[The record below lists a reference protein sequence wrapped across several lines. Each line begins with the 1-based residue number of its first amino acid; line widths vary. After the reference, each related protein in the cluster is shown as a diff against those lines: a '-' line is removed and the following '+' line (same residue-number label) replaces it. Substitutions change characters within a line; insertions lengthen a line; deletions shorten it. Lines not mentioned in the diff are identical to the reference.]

1 MIWNWLRKK
10 KKSNTTEKNETDN
23 SEQKPTNQE
32 DDNKEQTRSTKHN
45 KGNNSEQKKEEHKE
59 SSQDNQ
65 QNQSNQDQ
73 QQSAKQDESSQEQQK
88 HSKQDDSNQGQQK
101 HSKQDD
107 SNQGQQKH
115 SKQNDSDQDQQ
126 QHSKQDDS
134 NQGQQKHSKQNDSD
148 QDQQQHSKQDDSN
161 QGQQKHSK
169 QNDSDQD
176 QQQHSKQDDS
186 NQGQQKH
193 SKQNDSDQ
201 DQQQHSKQD
210 DSNQGQQK
218 HSKQNDSDQD
228 QQQHSKQD
236 DSNQGQQKHSKQNDS
251 DQDQQ
256 QHSKQDDSNQGQ
268 QKHSKQNDSD
278 QDQQQHSKQDDSNQ
292 GQQKHSKQNDSD
304 QDQQQHS
311 KQDDS
316 NQGQQKHSKQNDS
329 DQDQQQHSKQDDSN
343 QGQQKHSKQ
352 NDSDQDQQQHSKQ
365 DDSNQGQQ
373 KHSKQNDSDQDQ
385 QQQSKQDGSNQ
396 DKQQNS
402 KGNSIYDFSKPEKD
416 RIHSLQDLI
425 EKLKKSS
432 DFVNYHTSDDETM
445 PYWISYY
452 RPSLD
457 GEKLQKYLMPT
468 LLERPNAS
476 LEELKEH
483 IPMSGITIT
492 NDLQKIEDMVLKG
505 HAIVQVNQQDQKCML
520 ANIAIDN
527 YRAPTPPL
535 NESTVIGPQEGFV
548 EDIDTNINLVR
559 KRLPVLDLQTK
570 EMIIGEFSKT
580 KVVMMYLDNL
590 AEKDNVDF
598 LEESLRALEYD
609 QINDSAYLQEL
620 MGEKSIFPL
629 YINTERTD
637 RVTKA
642 LIDGKIAIFVDGSP
656 SVLLTPV
663 SYFDFFISPEDYNVS
678 WLYATFSRV
687 LRLIA
692 VLFSICATPLYVA
705 VLNYHYEL
713 IPSDLLETLILS
725 RAQVPFPPL
734 IEALFLELAIDLLRE
749 AGARLPMKVGQTLG
763 IVGGIVIGQAS
774 VQAGLTSN
782 ILLIIVALSALA
794 SFITPIYK
802 MGNAVRLLRF
812 PFLIFAEIG
821 GLFGISLGFIFLFTH
836 LFRLTSLRKPYALFY
851 PTRQQSV
858 KDSWIRFPLTMI
870 DTRDVQARP
879 QHVKKAA
886 KGISTKHRSD
896 FDD

>member
-10 KKSNTTEKNETDN
+10 KKSSTTEKNETDN
-23 SEQKPTNQE
+23 SEQQPNNQE
-32 DDNKEQTRSTKHN
+32 DDNKKQTRSMKHN
-45 KGNNSEQKKEEHKE
+45 KDSNGEQKKEEHKE
-59 SSQDNQ
+59 ASRDKQ
-65 QNQSNQDQ
+65 QNKSNQNQ
-73 QQSAKQDESSQEQQK
+73 QQSAKQDESSQEQQQ
-88 HSKQDDSNQGQQK
+88 HSKQDNSEQNQQQ
-101 HSKQDD
+101 HSKQDNSEQD
-107 SNQGQQKH
+107 QQQH
-115 SKQNDSDQDQQ
+115 SKQNNSDQGQQQHSKQDISEQDQQ
-126 QHSKQDDS
+126 QHSKQDNS
-134 NQGQQKHSKQNDSD
+134 E
-148 QDQQQHSKQDDSN
+148 QDQQQHSKQDNSE
-161 QGQQKHSK
+161 QGQQQHSK
-169 QNDSDQD
+169 QDNSEQD
-176 QQQHSKQDDS
+176 QQQHSKQDNS
-186 NQGQQKH
+186 G
-193 SKQNDSDQ
+193 Q

-210 DSNQGQQK
+210 NSG
-218 HSKQNDSDQD
+218 QD
-228 QQQHSKQD
+228 QQQHSKQNNSD
-236 DSNQGQQKHSKQNDS
+236 QGQQ
-251 DQDQQ
+251 
-256 QHSKQDDSNQGQ
+256 
-268 QKHSKQNDSD
+268 
-278 QDQQQHSKQDDSNQ
+278 
-292 GQQKHSKQNDSD
+292 
-304 QDQQQHS
+304 
-311 KQDDS
+311 
-316 NQGQQKHSKQNDS
+316 
-329 DQDQQQHSKQDDSN
+329 
-343 QGQQKHSKQ
+343 
-352 NDSDQDQQQHSKQ
+352 
-365 DDSNQGQQ
+365 
-373 KHSKQNDSDQDQ
+373 
-385 QQQSKQDGSNQ
+385 
-396 DKQQNS
+396 QQNS
-402 KGNSIYDFSKPEKD
+402 KGNSIYDFTKPEKD
-416 RIHSLQDLI
+416 RIHSLQNLI

-609 QINDSAYLQEL
+609 QINDSAYIQEL

-678 WLYATFSRV
+678 WMYATFSRI

-812 PFLIFAEIG
+812 PFLAFAEIG

>member
-10 KKSNTTEKNETDN
+10 KKSNTPEANETDN
-23 SEQKPTNQE
+23 WEQHSNNEE
-32 DDNKEQTRSTKHN
+32 DDNKEQTRSMKHN
-45 KGNNSEQKKEEHKE
+45 KGKNNEQKDSSQDKQQSAKQEDSSQDKQQSAKQEDSSQGKQQSAKQEDSSQDKQQNSKQEDSSQGKQQSAKQDEPSQEQQQHSKQDNSEQNQQHSK
-59 SSQDNQ
+59 QDNSEQGQ
-65 QNQSNQDQ
+65 QQHSKQNDSEQDQ
-73 QQSAKQDESSQEQQK
+73 QQSAKQDKSS
-88 HSKQDDSNQGQQK
+88 QGQQ
-101 HSKQDD
+101 
-107 SNQGQQKH
+107 
-115 SKQNDSDQDQQ
+115 
-126 QHSKQDDS
+126 
-134 NQGQQKHSKQNDSD
+134 
-148 QDQQQHSKQDDSN
+148 
-161 QGQQKHSK
+161 
-169 QNDSDQD
+169 
-176 QQQHSKQDDS
+176 
-186 NQGQQKH
+186 
-193 SKQNDSDQ
+193 
-201 DQQQHSKQD
+201 
-210 DSNQGQQK
+210 
-218 HSKQNDSDQD
+218 
-228 QQQHSKQD
+228 
-236 DSNQGQQKHSKQNDS
+236 
-251 DQDQQ
+251 
-256 QHSKQDDSNQGQ
+256 
-268 QKHSKQNDSD
+268 
-278 QDQQQHSKQDDSNQ
+278 
-292 GQQKHSKQNDSD
+292 
-304 QDQQQHS
+304 
-311 KQDDS
+311 
-316 NQGQQKHSKQNDS
+316 
-329 DQDQQQHSKQDDSN
+329 
-343 QGQQKHSKQ
+343 
-352 NDSDQDQQQHSKQ
+352 
-365 DDSNQGQQ
+365 
-373 KHSKQNDSDQDQ
+373 
-385 QQQSKQDGSNQ
+385 
-396 DKQQNS
+396 QQNS
-402 KGNSIYDFSKPEKD
+402 KGNSIYDFTKPEKD
-416 RIHSLQDLI
+416 RIHSLQNLI

-505 HAIVQVNQQDQKCML
+505 HAIIQLNQQDQKCML

-609 QINDSAYLQEL
+609 QINDSAYIQEL

-678 WLYATFSRV
+678 WMYATFSRI

-812 PFLIFAEIG
+812 PFLMFAEIG

>member
-10 KKSNTTEKNETDN
+10 KKSNKPEANETDN
-23 SEQKPTNQE
+23 QEQHSNNEE
-32 DDNKEQTRSTKHN
+32 DDNKEQTRSMKHN
-45 KGNNSEQKKEEHKE
+45 KGKNHEQKD
-59 SSQDNQ
+59 SSQDKQ
-65 QNQSNQDQ
+65 QSTKQKDSSQDKQQSTKQEDSSQDKQ
-73 QQSAKQDESSQEQQK
+73 QSPKQEDSSQDKQQSTKQKDSSQDKQQSTKQEDSSQDKQQSAKQDEPSQDKQQN
-88 HSKQDDSNQGQQK
+88 SKQDDSSQDKQQSAK
-101 HSKQDD
+101 QEDSSQDKQQNSKQDD
-107 SNQGQQKH
+107 SSQDKQQ
-115 SKQNDSDQDQQ
+115 N
-126 QHSKQDDS
+126 SKQDDS
-134 NQGQQKHSKQNDSD
+134 S
-148 QDQQQHSKQDDSN
+148 QDK
-161 QGQQKHSK
+161 
-169 QNDSDQD
+169 
-176 QQQHSKQDDS
+176 
-186 NQGQQKH
+186 
-193 SKQNDSDQ
+193 
-201 DQQQHSKQD
+201 
-210 DSNQGQQK
+210 
-218 HSKQNDSDQD
+218 
-228 QQQHSKQD
+228 
-236 DSNQGQQKHSKQNDS
+236 
-251 DQDQQ
+251 
-256 QHSKQDDSNQGQ
+256 
-268 QKHSKQNDSD
+268 
-278 QDQQQHSKQDDSNQ
+278 
-292 GQQKHSKQNDSD
+292 
-304 QDQQQHS
+304 
-311 KQDDS
+311 
-316 NQGQQKHSKQNDS
+316 
-329 DQDQQQHSKQDDSN
+329 
-343 QGQQKHSKQ
+343 
-352 NDSDQDQQQHSKQ
+352 
-365 DDSNQGQQ
+365 
-373 KHSKQNDSDQDQ
+373 
-385 QQQSKQDGSNQ
+385 QQSTKQEDSSQDKQQGAKQGDSSQ
-396 DKQQNS
+396 DKQQNAKQDEPSQSKQQHS
-402 KGNSIYDFSKPEKD
+402 KGNSIYDFTKPEKD
-416 RIHSLQDLI
+416 RIHSLQNLI

-505 HAIVQVNQQDQKCML
+505 HAIIQLNQQDQKCML

-678 WLYATFSRV
+678 WMYATFSRI

-812 PFLIFAEIG
+812 PFLMFAEIG

>member
-10 KKSNTTEKNETDN
+10 KKSNKPEANETDN
-23 SEQKPTNQE
+23 QEQHSNNQE
-32 DDNKEQTRSTKHN
+32 DDNKEQTRSMKHN
-45 KGNNSEQKKEEHKE
+45 KGKNNEQKDSSQNKQQSAKQED
-59 SSQDNQ
+59 SSQDKQ
-65 QNQSNQDQ
+65 QNAKQEDSSQDK
-73 QQSAKQDESSQEQQK
+73 QQSAKQDDPS
-88 HSKQDDSNQGQQK
+88 
-101 HSKQDD
+101 
-107 SNQGQQKH
+107 
-115 SKQNDSDQDQQ
+115 
-126 QHSKQDDS
+126 
-134 NQGQQKHSKQNDSD
+134 
-148 QDQQQHSKQDDSN
+148 
-161 QGQQKHSK
+161 
-169 QNDSDQD
+169 
-176 QQQHSKQDDS
+176 
-186 NQGQQKH
+186 
-193 SKQNDSDQ
+193 
-201 DQQQHSKQD
+201 
-210 DSNQGQQK
+210 
-218 HSKQNDSDQD
+218 
-228 QQQHSKQD
+228 
-236 DSNQGQQKHSKQNDS
+236 
-251 DQDQQ
+251 
-256 QHSKQDDSNQGQ
+256 
-268 QKHSKQNDSD
+268 
-278 QDQQQHSKQDDSNQ
+278 
-292 GQQKHSKQNDSD
+292 
-304 QDQQQHS
+304 
-311 KQDDS
+311 
-316 NQGQQKHSKQNDS
+316 
-329 DQDQQQHSKQDDSN
+329 
-343 QGQQKHSKQ
+343 
-352 NDSDQDQQQHSKQ
+352 
-365 DDSNQGQQ
+365 
-373 KHSKQNDSDQDQ
+373 
-385 QQQSKQDGSNQ
+385 Q
-396 DKQQNS
+396 DKQQNAKQDDSSQDKQQSAKQNDPSQDKQQNAKQDDSSQDRQQSAKQGDSFQDKQQSAKQDDSSQDRQQSAKQDDSSQDKQQSAKQDDSSQDRQQSAKQDDSSQDKQQSAKQGDSFQDKQQNTKQDEPSQS
-402 KGNSIYDFSKPEKD
+402 KQQSSGGNSIYDFTKPEKD
-416 RIHSLQDLI
+416 RIHSLQNLI

-505 HAIVQVNQQDQKCML
+505 HAIIQLNQQDQKCML

-678 WLYATFSRV
+678 WMYATFSRI

>member
-10 KKSNTTEKNETDN
+10 KKSNKPEANETDN
-23 SEQKPTNQE
+23 QEQHSNNQE
-32 DDNKEQTRSTKHN
+32 DDNKEQTRSMKHN
-45 KGNNSEQKKEEHKE
+45 KGKNNEQKD
-59 SSQDNQ
+59 SSQDKQ
-65 QNQSNQDQ
+65 QSAKQEDSSQDK
-73 QQSAKQDESSQEQQK
+73 QQSAKQDDFSQDRQQSAK
-88 HSKQDDSNQGQQK
+88 QGDSFQDKQQSAKQDDSSQDRQQ
-101 HSKQDD
+101 SAKQDD
-107 SNQGQQKH
+107 S
-115 SKQNDSDQDQQ
+115 SQD
-126 QHSKQDDS
+126 K
-134 NQGQQKHSKQNDSD
+134 
-148 QDQQQHSKQDDSN
+148 
-161 QGQQKHSK
+161 
-169 QNDSDQD
+169 
-176 QQQHSKQDDS
+176 
-186 NQGQQKH
+186 
-193 SKQNDSDQ
+193 
-201 DQQQHSKQD
+201 
-210 DSNQGQQK
+210 
-218 HSKQNDSDQD
+218 
-228 QQQHSKQD
+228 
-236 DSNQGQQKHSKQNDS
+236 
-251 DQDQQ
+251 
-256 QHSKQDDSNQGQ
+256 
-268 QKHSKQNDSD
+268 
-278 QDQQQHSKQDDSNQ
+278 
-292 GQQKHSKQNDSD
+292 
-304 QDQQQHS
+304 
-311 KQDDS
+311 
-316 NQGQQKHSKQNDS
+316 
-329 DQDQQQHSKQDDSN
+329 
-343 QGQQKHSKQ
+343 
-352 NDSDQDQQQHSKQ
+352 
-365 DDSNQGQQ
+365 
-373 KHSKQNDSDQDQ
+373 
-385 QQQSKQDGSNQ
+385 QQSAKQGDSFQ
-396 DKQQNS
+396 DKQQNAKQDEPSQS
-402 KGNSIYDFSKPEKD
+402 KQQSSGGNSIYDFTKPEKD
-416 RIHSLQDLI
+416 RIHSLQNLI

-505 HAIVQVNQQDQKCML
+505 HAIIQLNQQDQKCML

-678 WLYATFSRV
+678 WMYATFSRI

-812 PFLIFAEIG
+812 PFLAFAEIG

>member
-10 KKSNTTEKNETDN
+10 KKSNATEKRETDN
-23 SEQKPTNQE
+23 SEQQPNNQE
-32 DDNKEQTRSTKHN
+32 DNNKKQTRSMKHN
-45 KGNNSEQKKEEHKE
+45 KGSDSEQKKEEHKE
-59 SSQDNQ
+59 SSQD
-65 QNQSNQDQ
+65 
-73 QQSAKQDESSQEQQK
+73 KR
-88 HSKQDDSNQGQQK
+88 
-101 HSKQDD
+101 
-107 SNQGQQKH
+107 
-115 SKQNDSDQDQQ
+115 

-134 NQGQQKHSKQNDSD
+134 NQ
-148 QDQQQHSKQDDSN
+148 DQQQNSKQDDSN
-161 QGQQKHSK
+161 Q
-169 QNDSDQD
+169 D
-176 QQQHSKQDDS
+176 QQQRSKQDDS
-186 NQGQQKH
+186 NQDQQQSSKQGDSNQDQQQDSKQDNSAQDQQQS
-193 SKQNDSDQ
+193 SKQNDSSQ
-201 DQQQHSKQD
+201 DQQQHSG
-210 DSNQGQQK
+210 N
-218 HSKQNDSDQD
+218 
-228 QQQHSKQD
+228 
-236 DSNQGQQKHSKQNDS
+236 
-251 DQDQQ
+251 
-256 QHSKQDDSNQGQ
+256 
-268 QKHSKQNDSD
+268 
-278 QDQQQHSKQDDSNQ
+278 
-292 GQQKHSKQNDSD
+292 
-304 QDQQQHS
+304 
-311 KQDDS
+311 
-316 NQGQQKHSKQNDS
+316 
-329 DQDQQQHSKQDDSN
+329 
-343 QGQQKHSKQ
+343 
-352 NDSDQDQQQHSKQ
+352 
-365 DDSNQGQQ
+365 
-373 KHSKQNDSDQDQ
+373 
-385 QQQSKQDGSNQ
+385 
-396 DKQQNS
+396 
-402 KGNSIYDFSKPEKD
+402 NSIYDFTKPEKD
-416 RIHSLQDLI
+416 RIHSLQNLI

-609 QINDSAYLQEL
+609 QINDSAYIQEL

-678 WLYATFSRV
+678 WLYATFSRI

>member
-23 SEQKPTNQE
+23 SEQQPNNQE
-32 DDNKEQTRSTKHN
+32 NDNKEQTRSMKHN
-45 KGNNSEQKKEEHKE
+45 KDSNSEQKKEEHKE
-59 SSQDNQ
+59 PS
-65 QNQSNQDQ
+65 QDQ
-73 QQSAKQDESSQEQQK
+73 QQQHAKQNG
-88 HSKQDDSNQGQQK
+88 SNQNQQ
-101 HSKQDD
+101 Q
-107 SNQGQQKH
+107 N
-115 SKQNDSDQDQQ
+115 SKQNDSNQNQQ
-126 QHSKQDDS
+126 QHSKQDNS
-134 NQGQQKHSKQNDSD
+134 NEN
-148 QDQQQHSKQDDSN
+148 QQHSKQGNS
-161 QGQQKHSK
+161 G
-169 QNDSDQD
+169 QD
-176 QQQHSKQDDS
+176 QQQ
-186 NQGQQKH
+186 
-193 SKQNDSDQ
+193 
-201 DQQQHSKQD
+201 
-210 DSNQGQQK
+210 
-218 HSKQNDSDQD
+218 
-228 QQQHSKQD
+228 
-236 DSNQGQQKHSKQNDS
+236 
-251 DQDQQ
+251 
-256 QHSKQDDSNQGQ
+256 
-268 QKHSKQNDSD
+268 
-278 QDQQQHSKQDDSNQ
+278 
-292 GQQKHSKQNDSD
+292 
-304 QDQQQHS
+304 
-311 KQDDS
+311 
-316 NQGQQKHSKQNDS
+316 
-329 DQDQQQHSKQDDSN
+329 
-343 QGQQKHSKQ
+343 
-352 NDSDQDQQQHSKQ
+352 
-365 DDSNQGQQ
+365 
-373 KHSKQNDSDQDQ
+373 
-385 QQQSKQDGSNQ
+385 
-396 DKQQNS
+396 NS
-402 KGNSIYDFSKPEKD
+402 GNNSIYDFTKPEKD

-457 GEKLQKYLMPT
+457 GEKLQKYLMPI
-468 LLERPNAS
+468 LLERPCTS

-505 HAIVQVNQQDQKCML
+505 HAIIQLNQQDQKCML
-520 ANIAIDN
+520 ANIAIDT
-527 YRAPTPPL
+527 YRAPSPPL

-548 EDIDTNINLVR
+548 EAIDTNINLVR

-570 EMIIGEFSKT
+570 EMIVGEFSKT

-590 AEKDNVDF
+590 AEKENVDF

-609 QINDSAYLQEL
+609 QINDSAYIQEL

-678 WLYATFSRV
+678 WLYATFSRI

-812 PFLIFAEIG
+812 PFLMFAEIG

>member
-10 KKSNTTEKNETDN
+10 KKSNSTETKEADN
-23 SEQKPTNQE
+23 TPKQQSSNQE
-32 DDNKEQTRSTKHN
+32 DEDKEQTRSMKHN
-45 KGNNSEQKKEEHKE
+45 TGKNSEQKKSE
-59 SSQDNQ
+59 QD
-65 QNQSNQDQ
+65 D
-73 QQSAKQDESSQEQQK
+73 SSQEKQQNSK
-88 HSKQDDSNQGQQK
+88 QGNSSQEKQQNSKKGDSSQEKQQDSKQDDSSQEKQQD
-101 HSKQDD
+101 SKQDD
-107 SNQGQQKH
+107 SSQTKQQ
-115 SKQNDSDQDQQ
+115 D
-126 QHSKQDDS
+126 SKQDDS
-134 NQGQQKHSKQNDSD
+134 SQTKQQD
-148 QDQQQHSKQDDSN
+148 SKQDDSS
-161 QGQQKHSK
+161 QTKQQ
-169 QNDSDQD
+169 D
-176 QQQHSKQDDS
+176 SKQDDS
-186 NQGQQKH
+186 SQTKQQK
-193 SKQNDSDQ
+193 
-201 DQQQHSKQD
+201 SKQD
-210 DSNQGQQK
+210 DSSQTKQQ
-218 HSKQNDSDQD
+218 D
-228 QQQHSKQD
+228 SKQD
-236 DSNQGQQKHSKQNDS
+236 DSSQTKQQD
-251 DQDQQ
+251 
-256 QHSKQDDSNQGQ
+256 SKQDDSSQTKQ
-268 QKHSKQNDSD
+268 QD
-278 QDQQQHSKQDDSNQ
+278 SKQDDSSQ
-292 GQQKHSKQNDSD
+292 TKQQD
-304 QDQQQHS
+304 S

-316 NQGQQKHSKQNDS
+316 SQTKQQD
-329 DQDQQQHSKQDDSN
+329 SKQDDSS
-343 QGQQKHSKQ
+343 QTKQQ
-352 NDSDQDQQQHSKQ
+352 DSKQ
-365 DDSNQGQQ
+365 DDSSQTKQQ
-373 KHSKQNDSDQDQ
+373 KS
-385 QQQSKQDGSNQ
+385 GS
-396 DKQQNS
+396 
-402 KGNSIYDFSKPEKD
+402 NSIYDFSKPEKD

-432 DFVNYHTSDDETM
+432 DFINYHTSDDETM

-468 LLERPNAS
+468 LLEQPCAS

-505 HAIVQVNQQDQKCML
+505 HAIIQLNQKDQKCML

-580 KVVMMYLDNL
+580 KVIIMYLDNL

-598 LEESLRALEYD
+598 LEESLRSLEYD
-609 QINDSAYLQEL
+609 QINDSAYIQEL

-678 WLYATFSRV
+678 WLYATFSRI

-705 VLNYHYEL
+705 TLNYHYEL
-713 IPSDLLETLILS
+713 VPSDLLETLILS

-812 PFLIFAEIG
+812 PFLAFAEIG

-851 PTRQQSV
+851 PTRQQSF

-879 QHVKKAA
+879 QHVKKATN
-886 KGISTKHRSD
+886 GISTKHTSD

>member
-23 SEQKPTNQE
+23 SEQKPNNQE

-45 KGNNSEQKKEEHKE
+45 KSNNSKQKKEEHKE
-59 SSQDNQ
+59 SSQDKQ
-65 QNQSNQDQ
+65 QNQSNQNQ
-73 QQSAKQDESSQEQQK
+73 QQSAKQDESSQEQQN
-88 HSKQDDSNQGQQK
+88 HSKQGDSNQGQQ
-101 HSKQDD
+101 
-107 SNQGQQKH
+107 NH
-115 SKQNDSDQDQQ
+115 SKQNDSDQGQQ

-134 NQGQQKHSKQNDSD
+134 NQGQQNHSKQDDSNQGQQNHSKQGDSNQGQQNHSKQNDSD
-148 QDQQQHSKQDDSN
+148 QGQQQHSKQDDSN
-161 QGQQKHSK
+161 QGQQNHSKQDDSNQGQQNHSK
-169 QNDSDQD
+169 QNDSDQG

-186 NQGQQKH
+186 NQGQQNH

-201 DQQQHSKQD
+201 DDSSQDKQQSSKQDDLAQDKQQHSKQD
-210 DSNQGQQK
+210 N
-218 HSKQNDSDQD
+218 SD
-228 QQQHSKQD
+228 
-236 DSNQGQQKHSKQNDS
+236 
-251 DQDQQ
+251 
-256 QHSKQDDSNQGQ
+256 
-268 QKHSKQNDSD
+268 
-278 QDQQQHSKQDDSNQ
+278 
-292 GQQKHSKQNDSD
+292 
-304 QDQQQHS
+304 
-311 KQDDS
+311 
-316 NQGQQKHSKQNDS
+316 
-329 DQDQQQHSKQDDSN
+329 
-343 QGQQKHSKQ
+343 
-352 NDSDQDQQQHSKQ
+352 
-365 DDSNQGQQ
+365 
-373 KHSKQNDSDQDQ
+373 
-385 QQQSKQDGSNQ
+385 Q

-402 KGNSIYDFSKPEKD
+402 KGNSIYDFSKPEKEH
-416 RIHSLQDLI
+416 IHSLQDLI
-425 EKLKKSS
+425 EKLKQSS

-468 LLERPNAS
+468 LLERPCAS

-505 HAIVQVNQQDQKCML
+505 HAIIQLNQKDQKCML

-580 KVVMMYLDNL
+580 KVVMMYLENL
-590 AEKDNVDF
+590 AEKENVDF
-598 LEESLRALEYD
+598 LDESLRALEYD

-678 WLYATFSRV
+678 WLYATFSRI

>member
-23 SEQKPTNQE
+23 SEQHANKQE
-32 DDNKEQTRSTKHN
+32 DDNKKLTRSMKHN
-45 KGNNSEQKKEEHKE
+45 KDNNGEQKKEGHKE
-59 SSQDNQ
+59 SSQGQ
-65 QNQSNQDQ
+65 QQHTKQNESNQDQ
-73 QQSAKQDESSQEQQK
+73 QQRSKQYHSDQEKQQHSEQDDRDQNKQQHAKQNDSNQQDK
-88 HSKQDDSNQGQQK
+88 QQNSKQNDPAQDKQQSSKQDDSNQGKQQD
-101 HSKQDD
+101 SKQ
-107 SNQGQQKH
+107 G
-115 SKQNDSDQDQQ
+115 DSDQDKQQ
-126 QHSKQDDS
+126 NSKQDYSD
-134 NQGQQKHSKQNDSD
+134 QGKQQNSKQHNSDQGKQQNSKQHNSD
-148 QDQQQHSKQDDSN
+148 QDKQQNSKQHNSDQSKQQNSKQDN
-161 QGQQKHSK
+161 
-169 QNDSDQD
+169 SDQGK
-176 QQQHSKQDDS
+176 QQNSKQD
-186 NQGQQKH
+186 N
-193 SKQNDSDQ
+193 SDQ
-201 DQQQHSKQD
+201 
-210 DSNQGQQK
+210 G
-218 HSKQNDSDQD
+218 
-228 QQQHSKQD
+228 
-236 DSNQGQQKHSKQNDS
+236 
-251 DQDQQ
+251 
-256 QHSKQDDSNQGQ
+256 
-268 QKHSKQNDSD
+268 
-278 QDQQQHSKQDDSNQ
+278 
-292 GQQKHSKQNDSD
+292 
-304 QDQQQHS
+304 
-311 KQDDS
+311 
-316 NQGQQKHSKQNDS
+316 
-329 DQDQQQHSKQDDSN
+329 
-343 QGQQKHSKQ
+343 
-352 NDSDQDQQQHSKQ
+352 
-365 DDSNQGQQ
+365 
-373 KHSKQNDSDQDQ
+373 
-385 QQQSKQDGSNQ
+385 
-396 DKQQNS
+396 KQQNS
-402 KGNSIYDFSKPEKD
+402 KGNSIYDFTKPEKD

-570 EMIIGEFSKT
+570 EMIVGEFSKT

-678 WLYATFSRV
+678 WLYATFSRI

-705 VLNYHYEL
+705 ILNYHYEL

>member
-10 KKSNTTEKNETDN
+10 KNSNTADTKGTDDSKQQPN
-23 SEQKPTNQE
+23 DQE
-32 DDNKEQTRSTKHN
+32 NNNTKQTRSMKHSKDKNSQQKNTEQIEEPSKQQDSSQSKQQDTKQN
-45 KGNNSEQKKEEHKE
+45 E
-59 SSQDNQ
+59 SSQNKQ
-65 QNQSNQDQ
+65 QDTKQNGSSQNKQQDTKQNGSSQNKQQDAQQGDSSQNKQQDTKQNGSSQNKQQDTKQNGSSQNKQQDTKQS
-73 QQSAKQDESSQEQQK
+73 ESSQNKQQDT
-88 HSKQDDSNQGQQK
+88 KQDDPSQNKQQDTK
-101 HSKQDD
+101 QNESSQNKQQDTKQDD
-107 SNQGQQKH
+107 PSQNKQQDT
-115 SKQNDSDQDQQ
+115 KQNGSSQNKQQDT
-126 QHSKQDDS
+126 KQDDPS
-134 NQGQQKHSKQNDSD
+134 HN
-148 QDQQQHSKQDDSN
+148 
-161 QGQQKHSK
+161 
-169 QNDSDQD
+169 
-176 QQQHSKQDDS
+176 
-186 NQGQQKH
+186 
-193 SKQNDSDQ
+193 
-201 DQQQHSKQD
+201 
-210 DSNQGQQK
+210 
-218 HSKQNDSDQD
+218 
-228 QQQHSKQD
+228 
-236 DSNQGQQKHSKQNDS
+236 
-251 DQDQQ
+251 
-256 QHSKQDDSNQGQ
+256 
-268 QKHSKQNDSD
+268 
-278 QDQQQHSKQDDSNQ
+278 
-292 GQQKHSKQNDSD
+292 
-304 QDQQQHS
+304 
-311 KQDDS
+311 
-316 NQGQQKHSKQNDS
+316 
-329 DQDQQQHSKQDDSN
+329 
-343 QGQQKHSKQ
+343 
-352 NDSDQDQQQHSKQ
+352 
-365 DDSNQGQQ
+365 
-373 KHSKQNDSDQDQ
+373 
-385 QQQSKQDGSNQ
+385 
-396 DKQQNS
+396 KQQAAGN
-402 KGNSIYDFSKPEKD
+402 NSIYDFSKPKQD
-416 RIHSLQDLI
+416 HIHSLQDLI
-425 EKLKKSS
+425 EKLKRSS

-468 LLERPNAS
+468 LLERPCTS
-476 LEELKEH
+476 LEELKER

-505 HAIVQVNQQDQKCML
+505 HAIIQLNQQDQKCML

-570 EMIIGEFSKT
+570 EMIVGEFSKT

-590 AEKDNVDF
+590 AEKENVDF
-598 LEESLRALEYD
+598 LEESLRALKYD
-609 QINDSAYLQEL
+609 QINDSAYIQEL

-678 WLYATFSRV
+678 WLYATFSRI

-812 PFLIFAEIG
+812 PFLAFAEIG

-851 PTRQQSV
+851 PTRQQSF

-879 QHVKKAA
+879 QHVKKSA
-886 KGISTKHRSD
+886 KGISTRHRSD

>member
-10 KKSNTTEKNETDN
+10 KKSNTPEANETDN
-23 SEQKPTNQE
+23 WEQHSNNQE
-32 DDNKEQTRSTKHN
+32 DDNKEQTRSMKHN
-45 KGNNSEQKKEEHKE
+45 KDKNNEKQD
-59 SSQDNQ
+59 SSQDKQ
-65 QNQSNQDQ
+65 QSSKQEDSSQEK
-73 QQSAKQDESSQEQQK
+73 QQSAKQEDSSQGKHQSTKQEDSSQDKQQNA
-88 HSKQDDSNQGQQK
+88 KQDETS
-101 HSKQDD
+101 
-107 SNQGQQKH
+107 
-115 SKQNDSDQDQQ
+115 
-126 QHSKQDDS
+126 
-134 NQGQQKHSKQNDSD
+134 
-148 QDQQQHSKQDDSN
+148 
-161 QGQQKHSK
+161 
-169 QNDSDQD
+169 
-176 QQQHSKQDDS
+176 
-186 NQGQQKH
+186 
-193 SKQNDSDQ
+193 
-201 DQQQHSKQD
+201 
-210 DSNQGQQK
+210 
-218 HSKQNDSDQD
+218 
-228 QQQHSKQD
+228 
-236 DSNQGQQKHSKQNDS
+236 
-251 DQDQQ
+251 
-256 QHSKQDDSNQGQ
+256 
-268 QKHSKQNDSD
+268 
-278 QDQQQHSKQDDSNQ
+278 
-292 GQQKHSKQNDSD
+292 
-304 QDQQQHS
+304 
-311 KQDDS
+311 
-316 NQGQQKHSKQNDS
+316 
-329 DQDQQQHSKQDDSN
+329 
-343 QGQQKHSKQ
+343 
-352 NDSDQDQQQHSKQ
+352 
-365 DDSNQGQQ
+365 
-373 KHSKQNDSDQDQ
+373 
-385 QQQSKQDGSNQ
+385 Q

-402 KGNSIYDFSKPEKD
+402 KQEDSSQDKQQSAKQEDSSQDKQQSAKQEDSSQDKRQNAKQEDSSQDKQQNAKQEDSSQDKQQSAKQGDSSQGKQQSTKQDDPSQNKQQSSGGNSIYDFTKPEKD

-432 DFVNYHTSDDETM
+432 DFINYHTSDDETM

-505 HAIVQVNQQDQKCML
+505 HAIIQLNQQDQKCML

-609 QINDSAYLQEL
+609 QINDSAYIQEL

-678 WLYATFSRV
+678 WMYATFSRI

-812 PFLIFAEIG
+812 PFLMFAEIG

>member
-10 KKSNTTEKNETDN
+10 KKSNKPEANETDN
-23 SEQKPTNQE
+23 QEQHSNNQE
-32 DDNKEQTRSTKHN
+32 DDNKEQTRSMKHN
-45 KGNNSEQKKEEHKE
+45 KGKNNEQKDSSQNKQQSAKQED
-59 SSQDNQ
+59 SSQDK
-65 QNQSNQDQ
+65 
-73 QQSAKQDESSQEQQK
+73 QQSAKQDDPS
-88 HSKQDDSNQGQQK
+88 
-101 HSKQDD
+101 
-107 SNQGQQKH
+107 
-115 SKQNDSDQDQQ
+115 
-126 QHSKQDDS
+126 
-134 NQGQQKHSKQNDSD
+134 
-148 QDQQQHSKQDDSN
+148 
-161 QGQQKHSK
+161 
-169 QNDSDQD
+169 
-176 QQQHSKQDDS
+176 
-186 NQGQQKH
+186 
-193 SKQNDSDQ
+193 
-201 DQQQHSKQD
+201 
-210 DSNQGQQK
+210 
-218 HSKQNDSDQD
+218 
-228 QQQHSKQD
+228 
-236 DSNQGQQKHSKQNDS
+236 
-251 DQDQQ
+251 
-256 QHSKQDDSNQGQ
+256 
-268 QKHSKQNDSD
+268 
-278 QDQQQHSKQDDSNQ
+278 
-292 GQQKHSKQNDSD
+292 
-304 QDQQQHS
+304 
-311 KQDDS
+311 
-316 NQGQQKHSKQNDS
+316 
-329 DQDQQQHSKQDDSN
+329 
-343 QGQQKHSKQ
+343 
-352 NDSDQDQQQHSKQ
+352 
-365 DDSNQGQQ
+365 
-373 KHSKQNDSDQDQ
+373 
-385 QQQSKQDGSNQ
+385 Q
-396 DKQQNS
+396 DKQQNAKQDDS
-402 KGNSIYDFSKPEKD
+402 SQDKQQSAKQNDPSQDKQQNAKQDDSSQDRQQSSGGNSIYDFTKPEKD
-416 RIHSLQDLI
+416 RIHSLQNLI

-505 HAIVQVNQQDQKCML
+505 HAIIQLNQQDQKCML

-678 WLYATFSRV
+678 WMYATFSRI

>member
-23 SEQKPTNQE
+23 SEQKPNNQE

-45 KGNNSEQKKEEHKE
+45 KSNNSEQKKEEHKE
-59 SSQDNQ
+59 SSQDKQ
-65 QNQSNQDQ
+65 QNQSNQNQ
-73 QQSAKQDESSQEQQK
+73 QQSAKQDESSQEQQN
-88 HSKQDDSNQGQQK
+88 HSKQGDSNQGQQ
-101 HSKQDD
+101 
-107 SNQGQQKH
+107 NH
-115 SKQNDSDQDQQ
+115 SKQNDSDQGQQ
-126 QHSKQDDS
+126 QHSKQD
-134 NQGQQKHSKQNDSD
+134 NSD
-148 QDQQQHSKQDDSN
+148 
-161 QGQQKHSK
+161 
-169 QNDSDQD
+169 
-176 QQQHSKQDDS
+176 
-186 NQGQQKH
+186 
-193 SKQNDSDQ
+193 
-201 DQQQHSKQD
+201 
-210 DSNQGQQK
+210 
-218 HSKQNDSDQD
+218 
-228 QQQHSKQD
+228 
-236 DSNQGQQKHSKQNDS
+236 
-251 DQDQQ
+251 
-256 QHSKQDDSNQGQ
+256 
-268 QKHSKQNDSD
+268 
-278 QDQQQHSKQDDSNQ
+278 
-292 GQQKHSKQNDSD
+292 
-304 QDQQQHS
+304 
-311 KQDDS
+311 
-316 NQGQQKHSKQNDS
+316 
-329 DQDQQQHSKQDDSN
+329 
-343 QGQQKHSKQ
+343 
-352 NDSDQDQQQHSKQ
+352 
-365 DDSNQGQQ
+365 
-373 KHSKQNDSDQDQ
+373 
-385 QQQSKQDGSNQ
+385 Q

-402 KGNSIYDFSKPEKD
+402 KGNSIYDFSKPEKEH
-416 RIHSLQDLI
+416 IHSLQDLI
-425 EKLKKSS
+425 EKLKQSS

-468 LLERPNAS
+468 LLERPCAS

-505 HAIVQVNQQDQKCML
+505 HAIIQLNQKDQKCML

-580 KVVMMYLDNL
+580 KVVMMYLENL
-590 AEKDNVDF
+590 AEKENVDF
-598 LEESLRALEYD
+598 LDESLRALEYD

-678 WLYATFSRV
+678 WLYATFSRI

>member
-23 SEQKPTNQE
+23 SEQKPNNQE

-45 KGNNSEQKKEEHKE
+45 KSNNSEQKKEEHKE
-59 SSQDNQ
+59 SSQDKQ
-65 QNQSNQDQ
+65 QNQSNQNQ
-73 QQSAKQDESSQEQQK
+73 QQSAKQDESSQGQQN
-88 HSKQDDSNQGQQK
+88 HSKQDDSNQGQQ
-101 HSKQDD
+101 
-107 SNQGQQKH
+107 NH
-115 SKQNDSDQDQQ
+115 SKQNDSDQGQQ

-134 NQGQQKHSKQNDSD
+134 NQGQQNHSKQGDSNQGQQNHSKQNDSD
-148 QDQQQHSKQDDSN
+148 QDDSSQDKQQSSKQDDLAQDKQQHSKQDN
-161 QGQQKHSK
+161 
-169 QNDSDQD
+169 SD
-176 QQQHSKQDDS
+176 
-186 NQGQQKH
+186 
-193 SKQNDSDQ
+193 
-201 DQQQHSKQD
+201 
-210 DSNQGQQK
+210 
-218 HSKQNDSDQD
+218 
-228 QQQHSKQD
+228 
-236 DSNQGQQKHSKQNDS
+236 
-251 DQDQQ
+251 
-256 QHSKQDDSNQGQ
+256 
-268 QKHSKQNDSD
+268 
-278 QDQQQHSKQDDSNQ
+278 
-292 GQQKHSKQNDSD
+292 
-304 QDQQQHS
+304 
-311 KQDDS
+311 
-316 NQGQQKHSKQNDS
+316 
-329 DQDQQQHSKQDDSN
+329 
-343 QGQQKHSKQ
+343 
-352 NDSDQDQQQHSKQ
+352 
-365 DDSNQGQQ
+365 
-373 KHSKQNDSDQDQ
+373 
-385 QQQSKQDGSNQ
+385 Q

-402 KGNSIYDFSKPEKD
+402 KGNSIYDFSKPEKEH
-416 RIHSLQDLI
+416 IHSLQDLI
-425 EKLKKSS
+425 EKLKQSS

-468 LLERPNAS
+468 LLERPCAS

-505 HAIVQVNQQDQKCML
+505 HAIIQLNQKDQKCML

-580 KVVMMYLDNL
+580 KVVMMYLENL
-590 AEKDNVDF
+590 AEKENVDF
-598 LEESLRALEYD
+598 LDESLRALEYD

-678 WLYATFSRV
+678 WLYATFSRI

>member
-10 KKSNTTEKNETDN
+10 KKSNTPEANETDN
-23 SEQKPTNQE
+23 WEQHSNNQE
-32 DDNKEQTRSTKHN
+32 GDNEEQTRSMKHN
-45 KGNNSEQKKEEHKE
+45 KGKNNEQKD
-59 SSQDNQ
+59 SSQDK
-65 QNQSNQDQ
+65 
-73 QQSAKQDESSQEQQK
+73 QQSAKQGDSS
-88 HSKQDDSNQGQQK
+88 
-101 HSKQDD
+101 
-107 SNQGQQKH
+107 
-115 SKQNDSDQDQQ
+115 
-126 QHSKQDDS
+126 
-134 NQGQQKHSKQNDSD
+134 
-148 QDQQQHSKQDDSN
+148 
-161 QGQQKHSK
+161 
-169 QNDSDQD
+169 
-176 QQQHSKQDDS
+176 
-186 NQGQQKH
+186 
-193 SKQNDSDQ
+193 
-201 DQQQHSKQD
+201 
-210 DSNQGQQK
+210 
-218 HSKQNDSDQD
+218 
-228 QQQHSKQD
+228 
-236 DSNQGQQKHSKQNDS
+236 
-251 DQDQQ
+251 
-256 QHSKQDDSNQGQ
+256 
-268 QKHSKQNDSD
+268 
-278 QDQQQHSKQDDSNQ
+278 
-292 GQQKHSKQNDSD
+292 
-304 QDQQQHS
+304 
-311 KQDDS
+311 
-316 NQGQQKHSKQNDS
+316 
-329 DQDQQQHSKQDDSN
+329 
-343 QGQQKHSKQ
+343 
-352 NDSDQDQQQHSKQ
+352 
-365 DDSNQGQQ
+365 
-373 KHSKQNDSDQDQ
+373 
-385 QQQSKQDGSNQ
+385 Q
-396 DKQQNS
+396 DKQQSAKQGDSSQDKQQSAKQGEPSQS
-402 KGNSIYDFSKPEKD
+402 KQQSSGGNSIYDFTKPEKD

-432 DFVNYHTSDDETM
+432 DFINYHTSDDETM

-468 LLERPNAS
+468 LLEKPCAS
-476 LEELKEH
+476 LEQLKEH

-505 HAIVQVNQQDQKCML
+505 HAIIQLNQQDQKCML

-609 QINDSAYLQEL
+609 QINDSAYIQEL

-678 WLYATFSRV
+678 WMYATFSRI

-812 PFLIFAEIG
+812 PFLMFAEIG

>member
-10 KKSNTTEKNETDN
+10 KNSNTKETDDSKQQPDDQKEHNKDKNGEPKSTEQTEDN
-23 SEQKPTNQE
+23 SQNKQQNSKQE
-32 DDNKEQTRSTKHN
+32 DNSQNKQQSSKQEDN
-45 KGNNSEQKKEEHKE
+45 
-59 SSQDNQ
+59 SQGKQ
-65 QNQSNQDQ
+65 QN
-73 QQSAKQDESSQEQQK
+73 
-88 HSKQDDSNQGQQK
+88 SKQDDNS
-101 HSKQDD
+101 
-107 SNQGQQKH
+107 
-115 SKQNDSDQDQQ
+115 
-126 QHSKQDDS
+126 
-134 NQGQQKHSKQNDSD
+134 
-148 QDQQQHSKQDDSN
+148 
-161 QGQQKHSK
+161 
-169 QNDSDQD
+169 
-176 QQQHSKQDDS
+176 
-186 NQGQQKH
+186 
-193 SKQNDSDQ
+193 
-201 DQQQHSKQD
+201 
-210 DSNQGQQK
+210 
-218 HSKQNDSDQD
+218 
-228 QQQHSKQD
+228 
-236 DSNQGQQKHSKQNDS
+236 
-251 DQDQQ
+251 
-256 QHSKQDDSNQGQ
+256 
-268 QKHSKQNDSD
+268 
-278 QDQQQHSKQDDSNQ
+278 
-292 GQQKHSKQNDSD
+292 
-304 QDQQQHS
+304 
-311 KQDDS
+311 
-316 NQGQQKHSKQNDS
+316 
-329 DQDQQQHSKQDDSN
+329 
-343 QGQQKHSKQ
+343 
-352 NDSDQDQQQHSKQ
+352 
-365 DDSNQGQQ
+365 
-373 KHSKQNDSDQDQ
+373 
-385 QQQSKQDGSNQ
+385 Q

-402 KGNSIYDFSKPEKD
+402 KQEHSSQNKQQSSKQEDSSQNKQQGSKQEDSSQDKQQSSKQEDSSQDKQQSSKQGDSSQNKQQNSKQDNTSQNKQQNSKQDDTSQNKQQNSKQDDTSQNKQQSSGSNSIYDFSKPESD
-416 RIHSLQDLI
+416 HIHSLQDLI
-425 EKLKKSS
+425 EKMKQSS
-432 DFVNYHTSDDETM
+432 DFVNYHTSDDDTM

-468 LLERPNAS
+468 LLERPCAP

-505 HAIVQVNQQDQKCML
+505 HAIIQLNQQDQKCML

-559 KRLPVLDLQTK
+559 KRLPVLDLHTK

-609 QINDSAYLQEL
+609 QINDSAYIQEL

-678 WLYATFSRV
+678 WLYATFSRI

-705 VLNYHYEL
+705 ILNYHYEL

-812 PFLIFAEIG
+812 PFLSFAEIG

-851 PTRQQSV
+851 PTRQQSF

-879 QHVKKAA
+879 QHVKKATN
-886 KGISTKHRSD
+886 GISTKHTSD

>member
-10 KKSNTTEKNETDN
+10 KKSNTPEANETDN
-23 SEQKPTNQE
+23 WEQHSNNQE
-32 DDNKEQTRSTKHN
+32 DDNKEQTRSMKHN
-45 KGNNSEQKKEEHKE
+45 KDKNNEKQDSSQDKQQSSKQEDSSQEKQQSAKQEDSSQGKQQSTKQEDSSQDKQQSAKQEDSSQGKQQSAKQDEPSQEQQQHSKQDNSEQNQQHSK
-59 SSQDNQ
+59 QDNSEQGQ
-65 QNQSNQDQ
+65 QQHSKQNDSEQDQ
-73 QQSAKQDESSQEQQK
+73 QQSAKQDKSS
-88 HSKQDDSNQGQQK
+88 QGQQ
-101 HSKQDD
+101 
-107 SNQGQQKH
+107 
-115 SKQNDSDQDQQ
+115 
-126 QHSKQDDS
+126 
-134 NQGQQKHSKQNDSD
+134 
-148 QDQQQHSKQDDSN
+148 
-161 QGQQKHSK
+161 
-169 QNDSDQD
+169 
-176 QQQHSKQDDS
+176 
-186 NQGQQKH
+186 
-193 SKQNDSDQ
+193 
-201 DQQQHSKQD
+201 
-210 DSNQGQQK
+210 
-218 HSKQNDSDQD
+218 
-228 QQQHSKQD
+228 
-236 DSNQGQQKHSKQNDS
+236 
-251 DQDQQ
+251 
-256 QHSKQDDSNQGQ
+256 
-268 QKHSKQNDSD
+268 
-278 QDQQQHSKQDDSNQ
+278 
-292 GQQKHSKQNDSD
+292 
-304 QDQQQHS
+304 
-311 KQDDS
+311 
-316 NQGQQKHSKQNDS
+316 
-329 DQDQQQHSKQDDSN
+329 
-343 QGQQKHSKQ
+343 
-352 NDSDQDQQQHSKQ
+352 
-365 DDSNQGQQ
+365 
-373 KHSKQNDSDQDQ
+373 
-385 QQQSKQDGSNQ
+385 
-396 DKQQNS
+396 QQNS
-402 KGNSIYDFSKPEKD
+402 KGNSIYDFTKPEKD
-416 RIHSLQDLI
+416 RIHSLQNLI

-505 HAIVQVNQQDQKCML
+505 HAIIQLNQQDQKCML

-609 QINDSAYLQEL
+609 QINDSAYIQEL

-678 WLYATFSRV
+678 WMYATFSRI

-812 PFLIFAEIG
+812 PFLMFAEIG

>member
-1 MIWNWLRKK
+1 MIWNWFRKK
-10 KKSNTTEKNETDN
+10 KKSNTKKTNETDN
-23 SEQKPTNQE
+23 REQQPNNQE
-32 DDNKEQTRSTKHN
+32 DANKEQTRSMKHN
-45 KGNNSEQKKEEHKE
+45 KNSNEEQKKESQKD
-59 SSQDNQ
+59 SSQDQKQNSKQDDSSQDKQQDAKQDNSSQDKQ
-65 QNQSNQDQ
+65 QNAKQDDSSQDQQQNAKQDDPSQDKKQNAKQDDSSQDKQQNAKQDDSSQDQ
-73 QQSAKQDESSQEQQK
+73 QQSAKQDDSSQDKQQGA
-88 HSKQDDSNQGQQK
+88 KQDDS
-101 HSKQDD
+101 S
-107 SNQGQQKH
+107 
-115 SKQNDSDQDQQ
+115 QN
-126 QHSKQDDS
+126 
-134 NQGQQKHSKQNDSD
+134 
-148 QDQQQHSKQDDSN
+148 
-161 QGQQKHSK
+161 
-169 QNDSDQD
+169 
-176 QQQHSKQDDS
+176 
-186 NQGQQKH
+186 
-193 SKQNDSDQ
+193 
-201 DQQQHSKQD
+201 
-210 DSNQGQQK
+210 
-218 HSKQNDSDQD
+218 
-228 QQQHSKQD
+228 
-236 DSNQGQQKHSKQNDS
+236 
-251 DQDQQ
+251 
-256 QHSKQDDSNQGQ
+256 
-268 QKHSKQNDSD
+268 
-278 QDQQQHSKQDDSNQ
+278 
-292 GQQKHSKQNDSD
+292 
-304 QDQQQHS
+304 
-311 KQDDS
+311 
-316 NQGQQKHSKQNDS
+316 
-329 DQDQQQHSKQDDSN
+329 
-343 QGQQKHSKQ
+343 
-352 NDSDQDQQQHSKQ
+352 
-365 DDSNQGQQ
+365 
-373 KHSKQNDSDQDQ
+373 
-385 QQQSKQDGSNQ
+385 
-396 DKQQNS
+396 KQQNS
-402 KGNSIYDFSKPEKD
+402 GNNSIYDFSKPKKEHV
-416 RIHSLQDLI
+416 HSLQDLI
-425 EKLKKSS
+425 EKMKKSS
-432 DFVNYHTSDDETM
+432 DFINYHTSDDETM

-468 LLERPNAS
+468 LLERPCTS

-505 HAIVQVNQQDQKCML
+505 HAIIQLNQQDQKCML

-609 QINDSAYLQEL
+609 QINDSAYIQEL

-678 WLYATFSRV
+678 WLYATFSRI

-705 VLNYHYEL
+705 TLNYHYEL
-713 IPSDLLETLILS
+713 VPSDLLETLILS

-851 PTRQQSV
+851 PTRQQSF

-879 QHVKKAA
+879 QHVKKSA

>member
-10 KKSNTTEKNETDN
+10 KKSNITEKNETDN
-23 SEQKPTNQE
+23 SEQKPNNQE

-45 KGNNSEQKKEEHKE
+45 KGNNNEQKKEEHKE
-59 SSQDNQ
+59 SSQDKQ
-65 QNQSNQDQ
+65 QNQSNQNQ
-73 QQSAKQDESSQEQQK
+73 QQSAKQDESSQEQQ
-88 HSKQDDSNQGQQK
+88 N
-101 HSKQDD
+101 
-107 SNQGQQKH
+107 H
-115 SKQNDSDQDQQ
+115 SKQNDSDQGQQ

-134 NQGQQKHSKQNDSD
+134 NQGQQNHSKQNDSYQGQQNHSKQNDSD
-148 QDQQQHSKQDDSN
+148 QDDSSQDKQQSSKQDDLAQDKQQHSKQDN
-161 QGQQKHSK
+161 
-169 QNDSDQD
+169 SD
-176 QQQHSKQDDS
+176 
-186 NQGQQKH
+186 
-193 SKQNDSDQ
+193 
-201 DQQQHSKQD
+201 
-210 DSNQGQQK
+210 
-218 HSKQNDSDQD
+218 
-228 QQQHSKQD
+228 
-236 DSNQGQQKHSKQNDS
+236 
-251 DQDQQ
+251 
-256 QHSKQDDSNQGQ
+256 
-268 QKHSKQNDSD
+268 
-278 QDQQQHSKQDDSNQ
+278 
-292 GQQKHSKQNDSD
+292 
-304 QDQQQHS
+304 
-311 KQDDS
+311 
-316 NQGQQKHSKQNDS
+316 
-329 DQDQQQHSKQDDSN
+329 
-343 QGQQKHSKQ
+343 
-352 NDSDQDQQQHSKQ
+352 
-365 DDSNQGQQ
+365 
-373 KHSKQNDSDQDQ
+373 
-385 QQQSKQDGSNQ
+385 Q

-570 EMIIGEFSKT
+570 EIIVGEFSKT

-678 WLYATFSRV
+678 WLYATFSRI

-879 QHVKKAA
+879 QHVKKSA

>member
-1 MIWNWLRKK
+1 AKQEDSSQGK
-10 KKSNTTEKNETDN
+10 QQSAKQEDSSQDKQQSAKQEDSSQGKQQSAKQDEPSQEQQQHSKQDN
-23 SEQKPTNQE
+23 SEQNQQHSKQ
-32 DDNKEQTRSTKHN
+32 D
-45 KGNNSEQKKEEHKE
+45 NSEQG
-59 SSQDNQ
+59 Q
-65 QNQSNQDQ
+65 QQHSKQNDSEQDQ
-73 QQSAKQDESSQEQQK
+73 QQSAKQDKSS
-88 HSKQDDSNQGQQK
+88 QGQQ
-101 HSKQDD
+101 
-107 SNQGQQKH
+107 
-115 SKQNDSDQDQQ
+115 
-126 QHSKQDDS
+126 
-134 NQGQQKHSKQNDSD
+134 
-148 QDQQQHSKQDDSN
+148 
-161 QGQQKHSK
+161 
-169 QNDSDQD
+169 
-176 QQQHSKQDDS
+176 
-186 NQGQQKH
+186 
-193 SKQNDSDQ
+193 
-201 DQQQHSKQD
+201 
-210 DSNQGQQK
+210 
-218 HSKQNDSDQD
+218 
-228 QQQHSKQD
+228 
-236 DSNQGQQKHSKQNDS
+236 
-251 DQDQQ
+251 
-256 QHSKQDDSNQGQ
+256 
-268 QKHSKQNDSD
+268 
-278 QDQQQHSKQDDSNQ
+278 
-292 GQQKHSKQNDSD
+292 
-304 QDQQQHS
+304 
-311 KQDDS
+311 
-316 NQGQQKHSKQNDS
+316 
-329 DQDQQQHSKQDDSN
+329 
-343 QGQQKHSKQ
+343 
-352 NDSDQDQQQHSKQ
+352 
-365 DDSNQGQQ
+365 
-373 KHSKQNDSDQDQ
+373 
-385 QQQSKQDGSNQ
+385 
-396 DKQQNS
+396 QQNS
-402 KGNSIYDFSKPEKD
+402 KGNSIYDFTKPEKD
-416 RIHSLQDLI
+416 RIHSLQNLI

-505 HAIVQVNQQDQKCML
+505 HAIIQLNQQDQKCML
-520 ANIAIDN
+520 ANIAIDT
-527 YRAPTPPL
+527 YRAPSPPL

-548 EDIDTNINLVR
+548 EAIDTNINLVR

-570 EMIIGEFSKT
+570 EMIVGEFSKT

-590 AEKDNVDF
+590 AEKDNIDF

-609 QINDSAYLQEL
+609 QINDSAYIQEL

-678 WLYATFSRV
+678 WLYATFSRI

>member
-10 KKSNTTEKNETDN
+10 KKSNTPEANETDN
-23 SEQKPTNQE
+23 WEQHSNNQE
-32 DDNKEQTRSTKHN
+32 GDNEEQTRSMKHN
-45 KGNNSEQKKEEHKE
+45 KGKNNEQKD
-59 SSQDNQ
+59 SSQDK
-65 QNQSNQDQ
+65 
-73 QQSAKQDESSQEQQK
+73 QQSAKQEDSS
-88 HSKQDDSNQGQQK
+88 
-101 HSKQDD
+101 
-107 SNQGQQKH
+107 
-115 SKQNDSDQDQQ
+115 
-126 QHSKQDDS
+126 
-134 NQGQQKHSKQNDSD
+134 
-148 QDQQQHSKQDDSN
+148 
-161 QGQQKHSK
+161 
-169 QNDSDQD
+169 
-176 QQQHSKQDDS
+176 
-186 NQGQQKH
+186 
-193 SKQNDSDQ
+193 
-201 DQQQHSKQD
+201 
-210 DSNQGQQK
+210 
-218 HSKQNDSDQD
+218 
-228 QQQHSKQD
+228 
-236 DSNQGQQKHSKQNDS
+236 
-251 DQDQQ
+251 
-256 QHSKQDDSNQGQ
+256 
-268 QKHSKQNDSD
+268 
-278 QDQQQHSKQDDSNQ
+278 
-292 GQQKHSKQNDSD
+292 
-304 QDQQQHS
+304 
-311 KQDDS
+311 
-316 NQGQQKHSKQNDS
+316 
-329 DQDQQQHSKQDDSN
+329 
-343 QGQQKHSKQ
+343 
-352 NDSDQDQQQHSKQ
+352 
-365 DDSNQGQQ
+365 
-373 KHSKQNDSDQDQ
+373 
-385 QQQSKQDGSNQ
+385 Q
-396 DKQQNS
+396 DKQQSAKQENS
-402 KGNSIYDFSKPEKD
+402 SQDKQQSAKQENSSQDKQQSAKQENSSQDKQQSAKQENSSQDKQQSAKQENSSQDKQQSAKQENSSQDKQQSAKQENSSQDKQQSAKQENSSQDKQQSAKQENSSQDKQQSAKQENSSQDKQQSAKQENSSQDKQQSAKQENSSQDKQQSAKQENSSQDKQQSAKQENSSQDKQQSAKQENSSQDKQQSAKQGDSSQDKKQNTKQDEPSQSKQQSSGGNSIYDFTKPEKD

-432 DFVNYHTSDDETM
+432 DFINYHTSDDETM

-468 LLERPNAS
+468 LLEKPCAS
-476 LEELKEH
+476 LEQLKEH

-505 HAIVQVNQQDQKCML
+505 HAIIQLNQQDQKCML

-609 QINDSAYLQEL
+609 QINDSAYIQEL

-678 WLYATFSRV
+678 WMYATFSRI

-812 PFLIFAEIG
+812 PFLMFAEIG

>member
-1 MIWNWLRKK
+1 
-10 KKSNTTEKNETDN
+10 D
-23 SEQKPTNQE
+23 
-32 DDNKEQTRSTKHN
+32 
-45 KGNNSEQKKEEHKE
+45 E
-59 SSQDNQ
+59 SSQDKQ
-65 QNQSNQDQ
+65 QSAKQNDSFQDR
-73 QQSAKQDESSQEQQK
+73 QQSAKQDDSSQDKQQSAKQDDSSQDKQQKSKRDESSQDKQQSAK
-88 HSKQDDSNQGQQK
+88 QNDSSQDRQQSAKQDDSFQDKQQSAKQDDSFQDKQQSSKQDDSFQDKQQS
-101 HSKQDD
+101 SKQDD
-107 SNQGQQKH
+107 SSQDRQQ
-115 SKQNDSDQDQQ
+115 SA
-126 QHSKQDDS
+126 KQDDS
-134 NQGQQKHSKQNDSD
+134 S
-148 QDQQQHSKQDDSN
+148 QDK
-161 QGQQKHSK
+161 
-169 QNDSDQD
+169 
-176 QQQHSKQDDS
+176 
-186 NQGQQKH
+186 
-193 SKQNDSDQ
+193 
-201 DQQQHSKQD
+201 
-210 DSNQGQQK
+210 
-218 HSKQNDSDQD
+218 
-228 QQQHSKQD
+228 
-236 DSNQGQQKHSKQNDS
+236 
-251 DQDQQ
+251 
-256 QHSKQDDSNQGQ
+256 
-268 QKHSKQNDSD
+268 
-278 QDQQQHSKQDDSNQ
+278 
-292 GQQKHSKQNDSD
+292 
-304 QDQQQHS
+304 
-311 KQDDS
+311 
-316 NQGQQKHSKQNDS
+316 
-329 DQDQQQHSKQDDSN
+329 
-343 QGQQKHSKQ
+343 
-352 NDSDQDQQQHSKQ
+352 
-365 DDSNQGQQ
+365 
-373 KHSKQNDSDQDQ
+373 
-385 QQQSKQDGSNQ
+385 QQSAKQGDSSQ
-396 DKQQNS
+396 DKQQNAKQDEPSQS
-402 KGNSIYDFSKPEKD
+402 KQQSSGGNSIYDFTKPEKD

-432 DFVNYHTSDDETM
+432 DFINYHTSDDETM

-468 LLERPNAS
+468 LLERPCTS

-505 HAIVQVNQQDQKCML
+505 HAIIQLNQQDQKCML

-548 EDIDTNINLVR
+548 EAIDTNINLVR

-609 QINDSAYLQEL
+609 QINDSAYIQEL

-678 WLYATFSRV
+678 WMYATFSRV

>member
-10 KKSNTTEKNETDN
+10 KKSNKPEANETDN
-23 SEQKPTNQE
+23 QEQHSNNEE
-32 DDNKEQTRSTKHN
+32 DDNKEQTRSMKHN
-45 KGNNSEQKKEEHKE
+45 KGKNHEQKD
-59 SSQDNQ
+59 SSQDKQ
-65 QNQSNQDQ
+65 QSTKQEDFSQDKQQSTKQEDSSQDKQ
-73 QQSAKQDESSQEQQK
+73 QSAKQEDSSQDKQQSTKQEDSSQDKQQSTKQEDSSQDKQQSAKQDEPSQDKQQN
-88 HSKQDDSNQGQQK
+88 SKQDDSSQDKQQSAK
-101 HSKQDD
+101 QEDSSQDKQQNSKQDD
-107 SNQGQQKH
+107 SSQDKQQ
-115 SKQNDSDQDQQ
+115 N
-126 QHSKQDDS
+126 SKQDDS
-134 NQGQQKHSKQNDSD
+134 SQDKQQN
-148 QDQQQHSKQDDSN
+148 SKQDDS
-161 QGQQKHSK
+161 S
-169 QNDSDQD
+169 QD
-176 QQQHSKQDDS
+176 K
-186 NQGQQKH
+186 
-193 SKQNDSDQ
+193 
-201 DQQQHSKQD
+201 
-210 DSNQGQQK
+210 
-218 HSKQNDSDQD
+218 
-228 QQQHSKQD
+228 
-236 DSNQGQQKHSKQNDS
+236 
-251 DQDQQ
+251 
-256 QHSKQDDSNQGQ
+256 
-268 QKHSKQNDSD
+268 
-278 QDQQQHSKQDDSNQ
+278 
-292 GQQKHSKQNDSD
+292 
-304 QDQQQHS
+304 
-311 KQDDS
+311 
-316 NQGQQKHSKQNDS
+316 
-329 DQDQQQHSKQDDSN
+329 
-343 QGQQKHSKQ
+343 
-352 NDSDQDQQQHSKQ
+352 
-365 DDSNQGQQ
+365 
-373 KHSKQNDSDQDQ
+373 
-385 QQQSKQDGSNQ
+385 QQSTKQEDSSQDKQQGAKQGDSSQ
-396 DKQQNS
+396 DKQQNAKQDEPSQSKQQHS
-402 KGNSIYDFSKPEKD
+402 KGNSIYDFTKPEKD
-416 RIHSLQDLI
+416 RIHSLQNLI

-505 HAIVQVNQQDQKCML
+505 HAIIQLNQQDQKCML

-609 QINDSAYLQEL
+609 QINDSAYIQEL

-678 WLYATFSRV
+678 WMYATFSRI

-886 KGISTKHRSD
+886 KGISIKHRSD

>member
-10 KKSNTTEKNETDN
+10 KKSNATEKSETDN
-23 SEQKPTNQE
+23 SEQQPSNQE
-32 DDNKEQTRSTKHN
+32 GDKKEQTRSMKHN
-45 KGNNSEQKKEEHKE
+45 KDSNDEQKKEKNKD
-59 SSQDNQ
+59 SAQDKQQYSKKNDSDENQ
-65 QNQSNQDQ
+65 QQHSKKDNSDQNQ
-73 QQSAKQDESSQEQQK
+73 QQ
-88 HSKQDDSNQGQQK
+88 N
-101 HSKQDD
+101 
-107 SNQGQQKH
+107 
-115 SKQNDSDQDQQ
+115 SKQNDSDQNQQQNSKQNDSNQNQQ
-126 QHSKQDDS
+126 QHSKQG
-134 NQGQQKHSKQNDSD
+134 NSD
-148 QDQQQHSKQDDSN
+148 
-161 QGQQKHSK
+161 
-169 QNDSDQD
+169 
-176 QQQHSKQDDS
+176 
-186 NQGQQKH
+186 
-193 SKQNDSDQ
+193 
-201 DQQQHSKQD
+201 
-210 DSNQGQQK
+210 
-218 HSKQNDSDQD
+218 
-228 QQQHSKQD
+228 
-236 DSNQGQQKHSKQNDS
+236 
-251 DQDQQ
+251 
-256 QHSKQDDSNQGQ
+256 
-268 QKHSKQNDSD
+268 
-278 QDQQQHSKQDDSNQ
+278 
-292 GQQKHSKQNDSD
+292 
-304 QDQQQHS
+304 
-311 KQDDS
+311 
-316 NQGQQKHSKQNDS
+316 
-329 DQDQQQHSKQDDSN
+329 
-343 QGQQKHSKQ
+343 
-352 NDSDQDQQQHSKQ
+352 
-365 DDSNQGQQ
+365 
-373 KHSKQNDSDQDQ
+373 
-385 QQQSKQDGSNQ
+385 Q
-396 DKQQNS
+396 DKQQSSGN
-402 KGNSIYDFSKPEKD
+402 NSIYDFTKPEKD

-425 EKLKKSS
+425 GKLKKSS

-457 GEKLQKYLMPT
+457 GEKLQKYLMPI
-468 LLERPNAS
+468 LLERPCTS

-505 HAIVQVNQQDQKCML
+505 HAIIQLNQQDQKCML
-520 ANIAIDN
+520 ANIAIDT
-527 YRAPTPPL
+527 YRAPSPPL

-548 EDIDTNINLVR
+548 EAIDTNINLVR

-570 EMIIGEFSKT
+570 EMIVGEFSKT

-609 QINDSAYLQEL
+609 QINDSAYIQEL

-678 WLYATFSRV
+678 WLYATFSRI

-812 PFLIFAEIG
+812 PFLAFAEIG

-879 QHVKKAA
+879 QHVKKSA

-896 FDD
+896 FDE

>member
-10 KKSNTTEKNETDN
+10 KKSNTPEANETDN
-23 SEQKPTNQE
+23 WEQHSNNQE

-45 KGNNSEQKKEEHKE
+45 KGKNNEQKD
-59 SSQDNQ
+59 SSQDKQ
-65 QNQSNQDQ
+65 QSAKQEDSSQDKQQSAKQEDSSQGKQQSAKQDEPSQEQQQHSKQNDSEQDQ
-73 QQSAKQDESSQEQQK
+73 QQSAKQDKSS
-88 HSKQDDSNQGQQK
+88 QGQQ
-101 HSKQDD
+101 
-107 SNQGQQKH
+107 
-115 SKQNDSDQDQQ
+115 
-126 QHSKQDDS
+126 
-134 NQGQQKHSKQNDSD
+134 
-148 QDQQQHSKQDDSN
+148 
-161 QGQQKHSK
+161 
-169 QNDSDQD
+169 
-176 QQQHSKQDDS
+176 
-186 NQGQQKH
+186 
-193 SKQNDSDQ
+193 
-201 DQQQHSKQD
+201 
-210 DSNQGQQK
+210 
-218 HSKQNDSDQD
+218 
-228 QQQHSKQD
+228 
-236 DSNQGQQKHSKQNDS
+236 
-251 DQDQQ
+251 
-256 QHSKQDDSNQGQ
+256 
-268 QKHSKQNDSD
+268 
-278 QDQQQHSKQDDSNQ
+278 
-292 GQQKHSKQNDSD
+292 
-304 QDQQQHS
+304 
-311 KQDDS
+311 
-316 NQGQQKHSKQNDS
+316 
-329 DQDQQQHSKQDDSN
+329 
-343 QGQQKHSKQ
+343 
-352 NDSDQDQQQHSKQ
+352 
-365 DDSNQGQQ
+365 
-373 KHSKQNDSDQDQ
+373 
-385 QQQSKQDGSNQ
+385 
-396 DKQQNS
+396 QQNS
-402 KGNSIYDFSKPEKD
+402 KGNSIYDFTKPEKD
-416 RIHSLQDLI
+416 RIHSLQNLI

-505 HAIVQVNQQDQKCML
+505 HAIIQLNQQDQKCML

-609 QINDSAYLQEL
+609 QINDSAYIQEL

-678 WLYATFSRV
+678 WMYATFSRI

-812 PFLIFAEIG
+812 PFLMFAEIG

>member
-10 KKSNTTEKNETDN
+10 KKSNKLEANETDN
-23 SEQKPTNQE
+23 QEQHSNNAE
-32 DDNKEQTRSTKHN
+32 DDNKEQTRSMKHN
-45 KGNNSEQKKEEHKE
+45 KGKNNEQKD
-59 SSQDNQ
+59 SSQDK
-65 QNQSNQDQ
+65 
-73 QQSAKQDESSQEQQK
+73 QQSAKQEDSSQDKQQSAK
-88 HSKQDDSNQGQQK
+88 QEDSSQDKQQSSKQEDS
-101 HSKQDD
+101 SQD
-107 SNQGQQKH
+107 K
-115 SKQNDSDQDQQ
+115 
-126 QHSKQDDS
+126 
-134 NQGQQKHSKQNDSD
+134 
-148 QDQQQHSKQDDSN
+148 
-161 QGQQKHSK
+161 
-169 QNDSDQD
+169 
-176 QQQHSKQDDS
+176 
-186 NQGQQKH
+186 
-193 SKQNDSDQ
+193 
-201 DQQQHSKQD
+201 
-210 DSNQGQQK
+210 
-218 HSKQNDSDQD
+218 
-228 QQQHSKQD
+228 
-236 DSNQGQQKHSKQNDS
+236 
-251 DQDQQ
+251 
-256 QHSKQDDSNQGQ
+256 
-268 QKHSKQNDSD
+268 
-278 QDQQQHSKQDDSNQ
+278 
-292 GQQKHSKQNDSD
+292 
-304 QDQQQHS
+304 
-311 KQDDS
+311 
-316 NQGQQKHSKQNDS
+316 
-329 DQDQQQHSKQDDSN
+329 
-343 QGQQKHSKQ
+343 
-352 NDSDQDQQQHSKQ
+352 
-365 DDSNQGQQ
+365 
-373 KHSKQNDSDQDQ
+373 
-385 QQQSKQDGSNQ
+385 QQSAKQEDSSQ
-396 DKQQNS
+396 DKQQNSKQEDSSQDKQQSTKQEDSSQDKQQGAKQGDSSQDKQQNAKQDEPSQSKQQHS
-402 KGNSIYDFSKPEKD
+402 KGNSIYDFTKPEKD
-416 RIHSLQDLI
+416 RIHSLQNLI
-425 EKLKKSS
+425 EKLKRSS

-570 EMIIGEFSKT
+570 EMIVGEFSKT

-590 AEKDNVDF
+590 AEKENIDF
-598 LEESLRALEYD
+598 LDESLRALEYD
-609 QINDSAYLQEL
+609 QINDSAYIQEL

-678 WLYATFSRV
+678 WMYATFSRI

>member
-1 MIWNWLRKK
+1 
-10 KKSNTTEKNETDN
+10 
-23 SEQKPTNQE
+23 
-32 DDNKEQTRSTKHN
+32 
-45 KGNNSEQKKEEHKE
+45 
-59 SSQDNQ
+59 
-65 QNQSNQDQ
+65 
-73 QQSAKQDESSQEQQK
+73 
-88 HSKQDDSNQGQQK
+88 
-101 HSKQDD
+101 
-107 SNQGQQKH
+107 
-115 SKQNDSDQDQQ
+115 KQNSSDQDQQ
-126 QHSKQDDS
+126 QNSKQNNSD
-134 NQGQQKHSKQNDSD
+134 QGQQQHSKQNNSDQGHQQNSKQNSSD
-148 QDQQQHSKQDDSN
+148 QDQQQN
-161 QGQQKHSK
+161 SK
-169 QNDSDQD
+169 QNNSDQG
-176 QQQHSKQDDS
+176 QQQHSKQ
-186 NQGQQKH
+186 N
-193 SKQNDSDQ
+193 NSDQ
-201 DQQQHSKQD
+201 GHQQHSKQ
-210 DSNQGQQK
+210 N
-218 HSKQNDSDQD
+218 
-228 QQQHSKQD
+228 SKQD
-236 DSNQGQQKHSKQNDS
+236 NSTQG
-251 DQDQQ
+251 
-256 QHSKQDDSNQGQ
+256 
-268 QKHSKQNDSD
+268 
-278 QDQQQHSKQDDSNQ
+278 
-292 GQQKHSKQNDSD
+292 
-304 QDQQQHS
+304 
-311 KQDDS
+311 
-316 NQGQQKHSKQNDS
+316 
-329 DQDQQQHSKQDDSN
+329 
-343 QGQQKHSKQ
+343 
-352 NDSDQDQQQHSKQ
+352 
-365 DDSNQGQQ
+365 
-373 KHSKQNDSDQDQ
+373 
-385 QQQSKQDGSNQ
+385 
-396 DKQQNS
+396 KQQNS
-402 KGNSIYDFSKPEKD
+402 KGNSIYDFTKPEKD
-416 RIHSLQDLI
+416 RIHSLQNLI
-425 EKLKKSS
+425 EKLKRSS

-570 EMIIGEFSKT
+570 EMIVGEFSKT

-609 QINDSAYLQEL
+609 QINDSAYIQEL

-678 WLYATFSRV
+678 WMYATFSRI

-812 PFLIFAEIG
+812 PFLAFAEIG

>member
-1 MIWNWLRKK
+1 MIWNWFRKK
-10 KKSNTTEKNETDN
+10 KKSNTTEAKEADN
-23 SEQKPTNQE
+23 WEQQSNNPD
-32 DDNKEQTRSTKHN
+32 DDNKEQTRSMKHTKG
-45 KGNNSEQKKEEHKE
+45 KNNEQDDASQEKQQNSKQDD
-59 SSQDNQ
+59 SSQEKQ
-65 QNQSNQDQ
+65 QNSKQDDSSQ
-73 QQSAKQDESSQEQQK
+73 EKQQNSKQDDSSQEKQQNSKQDDSSQEKQQNSKQDDSSQEKQQNSKQDDSSRDKQQSAKQGDSS
-88 HSKQDDSNQGQQK
+88 
-101 HSKQDD
+101 
-107 SNQGQQKH
+107 
-115 SKQNDSDQDQQ
+115 
-126 QHSKQDDS
+126 
-134 NQGQQKHSKQNDSD
+134 
-148 QDQQQHSKQDDSN
+148 
-161 QGQQKHSK
+161 
-169 QNDSDQD
+169 
-176 QQQHSKQDDS
+176 
-186 NQGQQKH
+186 
-193 SKQNDSDQ
+193 
-201 DQQQHSKQD
+201 
-210 DSNQGQQK
+210 
-218 HSKQNDSDQD
+218 
-228 QQQHSKQD
+228 
-236 DSNQGQQKHSKQNDS
+236 
-251 DQDQQ
+251 
-256 QHSKQDDSNQGQ
+256 
-268 QKHSKQNDSD
+268 
-278 QDQQQHSKQDDSNQ
+278 
-292 GQQKHSKQNDSD
+292 
-304 QDQQQHS
+304 
-311 KQDDS
+311 
-316 NQGQQKHSKQNDS
+316 
-329 DQDQQQHSKQDDSN
+329 
-343 QGQQKHSKQ
+343 
-352 NDSDQDQQQHSKQ
+352 
-365 DDSNQGQQ
+365 
-373 KHSKQNDSDQDQ
+373 
-385 QQQSKQDGSNQ
+385 QSKQQSSG
-396 DKQQNS
+396 
-402 KGNSIYDFSKPEKD
+402 GNSIYDFTKPEKD

-432 DFVNYHTSDDETM
+432 DFINYHTSDDETM

-468 LLERPNAS
+468 LLEKPCAS
-476 LEELKEH
+476 LEQLKEH

-505 HAIVQVNQQDQKCML
+505 HAIIQLNQQDQKCML
-520 ANIAIDN
+520 ANIAIDT
-527 YRAPTPPL
+527 YRAPSPPL

-548 EDIDTNINLVR
+548 EAIDTNINLVR

-570 EMIIGEFSKT
+570 EMIVGEFSKT

-590 AEKDNVDF
+590 AEKDNIDF

-609 QINDSAYLQEL
+609 QINDSAYIQEL

-678 WLYATFSRV
+678 WLYATFSRI

>member
-10 KKSNTTEKNETDN
+10 KKSNKPEANETDN
-23 SEQKPTNQE
+23 QEQHSNNEE
-32 DDNKEQTRSTKHN
+32 DDNKEQTRSMKHN
-45 KGNNSEQKKEEHKE
+45 KGKNHEQKD
-59 SSQDNQ
+59 SSQDKQ
-65 QNQSNQDQ
+65 QSTKQKDSSQDKQQSTKQEDSSQDKQ
-73 QQSAKQDESSQEQQK
+73 QSTKQEDSSQDKQQSTKQKDSSQDKQQSTKQEDSSQDKQQSAKQDEPSQDKQQN
-88 HSKQDDSNQGQQK
+88 SKQDDSSQDKQQSAK
-101 HSKQDD
+101 QEDSSQDKQQNSKQDD
-107 SNQGQQKH
+107 SSQDKQQ
-115 SKQNDSDQDQQ
+115 N
-126 QHSKQDDS
+126 SKQDDS
-134 NQGQQKHSKQNDSD
+134 S
-148 QDQQQHSKQDDSN
+148 QDK
-161 QGQQKHSK
+161 
-169 QNDSDQD
+169 
-176 QQQHSKQDDS
+176 
-186 NQGQQKH
+186 
-193 SKQNDSDQ
+193 
-201 DQQQHSKQD
+201 
-210 DSNQGQQK
+210 
-218 HSKQNDSDQD
+218 
-228 QQQHSKQD
+228 
-236 DSNQGQQKHSKQNDS
+236 
-251 DQDQQ
+251 
-256 QHSKQDDSNQGQ
+256 
-268 QKHSKQNDSD
+268 
-278 QDQQQHSKQDDSNQ
+278 
-292 GQQKHSKQNDSD
+292 
-304 QDQQQHS
+304 
-311 KQDDS
+311 
-316 NQGQQKHSKQNDS
+316 
-329 DQDQQQHSKQDDSN
+329 
-343 QGQQKHSKQ
+343 
-352 NDSDQDQQQHSKQ
+352 
-365 DDSNQGQQ
+365 
-373 KHSKQNDSDQDQ
+373 
-385 QQQSKQDGSNQ
+385 QQSTKQEDSSQDKQQGAKQGDSSQ
-396 DKQQNS
+396 DKQQNAKQDEPSQSKQQHS
-402 KGNSIYDFSKPEKD
+402 KGNSIYDFTKPEKD
-416 RIHSLQDLI
+416 RIHSLQNLI

-505 HAIVQVNQQDQKCML
+505 HAIIQLNQQDQKCML

-609 QINDSAYLQEL
+609 QINDSAYIQEL

-678 WLYATFSRV
+678 WMYATFSRI

>member
-10 KKSNTTEKNETDN
+10 KKSNKPEANETDN
-23 SEQKPTNQE
+23 QEQHSNNQE
-32 DDNKEQTRSTKHN
+32 DDNKEQTRSMKHN
-45 KGNNSEQKKEEHKE
+45 KGKNNEQKD
-59 SSQDNQ
+59 SSQDKQQSAKQEDSSQDKQQSSKQGDSSQDKQQSAKQEDSSQDKQ
-65 QNQSNQDQ
+65 QNAKQDDSSQDRQQSAKQGDSFQDK
-73 QQSAKQDESSQEQQK
+73 QQSAKQDDSSQDRQQ
-88 HSKQDDSNQGQQK
+88 SAKQDDSSQDKQQSAK
-101 HSKQDD
+101 QDDFSQDRQQSAKQDD
-107 SNQGQQKH
+107 S
-115 SKQNDSDQDQQ
+115 SQD
-126 QHSKQDDS
+126 K
-134 NQGQQKHSKQNDSD
+134 
-148 QDQQQHSKQDDSN
+148 
-161 QGQQKHSK
+161 
-169 QNDSDQD
+169 
-176 QQQHSKQDDS
+176 
-186 NQGQQKH
+186 
-193 SKQNDSDQ
+193 
-201 DQQQHSKQD
+201 
-210 DSNQGQQK
+210 
-218 HSKQNDSDQD
+218 
-228 QQQHSKQD
+228 
-236 DSNQGQQKHSKQNDS
+236 
-251 DQDQQ
+251 
-256 QHSKQDDSNQGQ
+256 
-268 QKHSKQNDSD
+268 
-278 QDQQQHSKQDDSNQ
+278 
-292 GQQKHSKQNDSD
+292 
-304 QDQQQHS
+304 
-311 KQDDS
+311 
-316 NQGQQKHSKQNDS
+316 
-329 DQDQQQHSKQDDSN
+329 
-343 QGQQKHSKQ
+343 
-352 NDSDQDQQQHSKQ
+352 
-365 DDSNQGQQ
+365 
-373 KHSKQNDSDQDQ
+373 
-385 QQQSKQDGSNQ
+385 QQSAKQGDSSQ
-396 DKQQNS
+396 DKQQNAKQDEPSQS
-402 KGNSIYDFSKPEKD
+402 KQQSSGGNSIYDFTKPEKD
-416 RIHSLQDLI
+416 RIHSLQNLI

-505 HAIVQVNQQDQKCML
+505 HAIIQLNQQDQKCML

-678 WLYATFSRV
+678 WMYATFSRI

>member
-23 SEQKPTNQE
+23 SEQQPNNQE
-32 DDNKEQTRSTKHN
+32 DDNKEQTRSMKHN
-45 KGNNSEQKKEEHKE
+45 KGSNSEQQKEEHKE
-59 SSQDNQ
+59 PSQDQ
-65 QNQSNQDQ
+65 QQSSKQNDSNQDQ
-73 QQSAKQDESSQEQQK
+73 QQS
-88 HSKQDDSNQGQQK
+88 SKQDDSNQDQQQN
-101 HSKQDD
+101 SKQDD
-107 SNQGQQKH
+107 SNQDKQQS
-115 SKQNDSDQDQQ
+115 SKQNNSNQGQQQSSKQDDSNQDKQQSSKQDDSNHNQQ

-134 NQGQQKHSKQNDSD
+134 NQDKQQSSKQDDSDQSQQQHSKQSDSN
-148 QDQQQHSKQDDSN
+148 QDKQQSSKQDDSN
-161 QGQQKHSK
+161 QDKQKS
-169 QNDSDQD
+169 
-176 QQQHSKQDDS
+176 SKQDD
-186 NQGQQKH
+186 
-193 SKQNDSDQ
+193 
-201 DQQQHSKQD
+201 
-210 DSNQGQQK
+210 
-218 HSKQNDSDQD
+218 
-228 QQQHSKQD
+228 
-236 DSNQGQQKHSKQNDS
+236 
-251 DQDQQ
+251 
-256 QHSKQDDSNQGQ
+256 
-268 QKHSKQNDSD
+268 
-278 QDQQQHSKQDDSNQ
+278 
-292 GQQKHSKQNDSD
+292 
-304 QDQQQHS
+304 
-311 KQDDS
+311 
-316 NQGQQKHSKQNDS
+316 
-329 DQDQQQHSKQDDSN
+329 
-343 QGQQKHSKQ
+343 
-352 NDSDQDQQQHSKQ
+352 
-365 DDSNQGQQ
+365 
-373 KHSKQNDSDQDQ
+373 
-385 QQQSKQDGSNQ
+385 SNQ

-402 KGNSIYDFSKPEKD
+402 KQGNSDQNQQQNSGNNSIYDFTKPGKD

-425 EKLKKSS
+425 EKLKRSS

-505 HAIVQVNQQDQKCML
+505 HAIIQLNEQDQKCML

-570 EMIIGEFSKT
+570 EMIVGEFSKT

-609 QINDSAYLQEL
+609 QINDSAYIQEL

-678 WLYATFSRV
+678 WLYATFSRI

>member
-10 KKSNTTEKNETDN
+10 KKSSTTEKNETDN
-23 SEQKPTNQE
+23 SEQQPNNQE
-32 DDNKEQTRSTKHN
+32 DDNKKQTRSMKHN
-45 KGNNSEQKKEEHKE
+45 KDSNGEQKKEEHKE
-59 SSQDNQ
+59 SSQDKQ
-65 QNQSNQDQ
+65 QNKSNQNQ
-73 QQSAKQDESSQEQQK
+73 QQSAKQDESSQEEQQQQQQ
-88 HSKQDDSNQGQQK
+88 HSKQDKSEQNQQQ
-101 HSKQDD
+101 HSKQDNSEQD
-107 SNQGQQKH
+107 QQQH
-115 SKQNDSDQDQQ
+115 SKQNNSAQGQQQHSKQDNSEQDQQQHSKQNNSAQGQQWHSKQDISEQDQQQHSKQNNSDQGQQQHSKQDNSEQDQQ
-126 QHSKQDDS
+126 QHSKQDNS
-134 NQGQQKHSKQNDSD
+134 G
-148 QDQQQHSKQDDSN
+148 QDQQQHSKQNNSD
-161 QGQQKHSK
+161 QGQQ
-169 QNDSDQD
+169 
-176 QQQHSKQDDS
+176 
-186 NQGQQKH
+186 
-193 SKQNDSDQ
+193 
-201 DQQQHSKQD
+201 
-210 DSNQGQQK
+210 
-218 HSKQNDSDQD
+218 
-228 QQQHSKQD
+228 
-236 DSNQGQQKHSKQNDS
+236 
-251 DQDQQ
+251 
-256 QHSKQDDSNQGQ
+256 
-268 QKHSKQNDSD
+268 
-278 QDQQQHSKQDDSNQ
+278 
-292 GQQKHSKQNDSD
+292 
-304 QDQQQHS
+304 
-311 KQDDS
+311 
-316 NQGQQKHSKQNDS
+316 
-329 DQDQQQHSKQDDSN
+329 
-343 QGQQKHSKQ
+343 
-352 NDSDQDQQQHSKQ
+352 
-365 DDSNQGQQ
+365 
-373 KHSKQNDSDQDQ
+373 
-385 QQQSKQDGSNQ
+385 
-396 DKQQNS
+396 QQNS
-402 KGNSIYDFSKPEKD
+402 KGNSIYDFTKPEKD
-416 RIHSLQDLI
+416 RIHSLQNLI

-609 QINDSAYLQEL
+609 QINDSAYIQEL

-678 WLYATFSRV
+678 WMYATFSRI

-812 PFLIFAEIG
+812 PFLAFAEIG

>member
-10 KKSNTTEKNETDN
+10 KNSNTKETADLKQQSDDQKEHNKDKNDEPK
-23 SEQKPTNQE
+23 S
-32 DDNKEQTRSTKHN
+32 KEQTEDNSQN
-45 KGNNSEQKKEEHKE
+45 KQQSSKQED
-59 SSQDNQ
+59 SSQGKQ
-65 QNQSNQDQ
+65 QN
-73 QQSAKQDESSQEQQK
+73 
-88 HSKQDDSNQGQQK
+88 SKQDDTS
-101 HSKQDD
+101 
-107 SNQGQQKH
+107 
-115 SKQNDSDQDQQ
+115 
-126 QHSKQDDS
+126 
-134 NQGQQKHSKQNDSD
+134 
-148 QDQQQHSKQDDSN
+148 
-161 QGQQKHSK
+161 
-169 QNDSDQD
+169 
-176 QQQHSKQDDS
+176 
-186 NQGQQKH
+186 
-193 SKQNDSDQ
+193 
-201 DQQQHSKQD
+201 
-210 DSNQGQQK
+210 
-218 HSKQNDSDQD
+218 
-228 QQQHSKQD
+228 
-236 DSNQGQQKHSKQNDS
+236 
-251 DQDQQ
+251 
-256 QHSKQDDSNQGQ
+256 
-268 QKHSKQNDSD
+268 
-278 QDQQQHSKQDDSNQ
+278 
-292 GQQKHSKQNDSD
+292 
-304 QDQQQHS
+304 
-311 KQDDS
+311 
-316 NQGQQKHSKQNDS
+316 
-329 DQDQQQHSKQDDSN
+329 
-343 QGQQKHSKQ
+343 
-352 NDSDQDQQQHSKQ
+352 
-365 DDSNQGQQ
+365 
-373 KHSKQNDSDQDQ
+373 
-385 QQQSKQDGSNQ
+385 Q

-402 KGNSIYDFSKPEKD
+402 SQNKQQSSKQEDSSQNKQQNSKQEDSSQNKQQSSKQEDSSQNKQQNSKQEDSSQNKQQNSKQDDSSQNKQQNSKQEDSSQNKQQNSKQDDTSQNKQQNSKQDDTSQNKQQSLGSNSIYDFSKPEND
-416 RIHSLQDLI
+416 HIHSLQDLI

-468 LLERPNAS
+468 LMERPCTP

-505 HAIVQVNQQDQKCML
+505 HAIIQLNQQDQKCML
-520 ANIAIDN
+520 ANIAIDT
-527 YRAPTPPL
+527 YRAPSPPL

-548 EDIDTNINLVR
+548 EAIDTNINLVR
-559 KRLPVLDLQTK
+559 KRLPVLELQTK

-590 AEKDNVDF
+590 AEKDNVEF

-609 QINDSAYLQEL
+609 QINDSAYIQEL

-678 WLYATFSRV
+678 WLYATFSRI

-705 VLNYHYEL
+705 ILNYHYEL

-812 PFLIFAEIG
+812 PFLAFAEIG

-851 PTRQQSV
+851 PTRQQSF

-879 QHVKKAA
+879 QHVKKSA

>member
-10 KKSNTTEKNETDN
+10 KKSNKPEANETDN
-23 SEQKPTNQE
+23 QEQHSNNQE
-32 DDNKEQTRSTKHN
+32 DDNKEQTRSMKHN
-45 KGNNSEQKKEEHKE
+45 KGKNNEQKD
-59 SSQDNQ
+59 SSQDKQQSAKQEDSSQDKQQSSKQGDSSQDKQQSAKQEDSSQDKQQSSKQGDSSQDKQQSAKQEDSSQDKQQSSKQGDSSQDKQ
-65 QNQSNQDQ
+65 QNAKQGDSSQDKQQNAKQDDSSQDRQQSAKQGDSFQDK
-73 QQSAKQDESSQEQQK
+73 QQSAKQDDSSQDRQQ
-88 HSKQDDSNQGQQK
+88 SAKQDDSSQDKQQSAK
-101 HSKQDD
+101 QDDFSQDRQQSAKQDD
-107 SNQGQQKH
+107 S
-115 SKQNDSDQDQQ
+115 SQD
-126 QHSKQDDS
+126 K
-134 NQGQQKHSKQNDSD
+134 
-148 QDQQQHSKQDDSN
+148 
-161 QGQQKHSK
+161 
-169 QNDSDQD
+169 
-176 QQQHSKQDDS
+176 
-186 NQGQQKH
+186 
-193 SKQNDSDQ
+193 
-201 DQQQHSKQD
+201 
-210 DSNQGQQK
+210 
-218 HSKQNDSDQD
+218 
-228 QQQHSKQD
+228 
-236 DSNQGQQKHSKQNDS
+236 
-251 DQDQQ
+251 
-256 QHSKQDDSNQGQ
+256 
-268 QKHSKQNDSD
+268 
-278 QDQQQHSKQDDSNQ
+278 
-292 GQQKHSKQNDSD
+292 
-304 QDQQQHS
+304 
-311 KQDDS
+311 
-316 NQGQQKHSKQNDS
+316 
-329 DQDQQQHSKQDDSN
+329 
-343 QGQQKHSKQ
+343 
-352 NDSDQDQQQHSKQ
+352 
-365 DDSNQGQQ
+365 
-373 KHSKQNDSDQDQ
+373 
-385 QQQSKQDGSNQ
+385 QQSAKQGDSSQ
-396 DKQQNS
+396 DKQQNAKQDEPSQS
-402 KGNSIYDFSKPEKD
+402 KQQSSGGNSIYDFTKPEKD
-416 RIHSLQDLI
+416 RIHSLQNLI

-505 HAIVQVNQQDQKCML
+505 HAIIQLNQQDQKCML

-678 WLYATFSRV
+678 WMYATFSRI

>member
-10 KKSNTTEKNETDN
+10 KKSSTTEKNETDN
-23 SEQKPTNQE
+23 SEQQPNNQE
-32 DDNKEQTRSTKHN
+32 DDNQKQTRSMKHN
-45 KGNNSEQKKEEHKE
+45 KESNGEQKKEEHKE
-59 SSQDNQ
+59 ASRDKQ
-65 QNQSNQDQ
+65 QNKSNQNQ
-73 QQSAKQDESSQEQQK
+73 QQSAKQDESSQEQQQ
-88 HSKQDDSNQGQQK
+88 HSKQDKSEQNQQQ
-101 HSKQDD
+101 HSKQDN
-107 SNQGQQKH
+107 SEQNQQQH
-115 SKQNDSDQDQQ
+115 SKQDNSGQDQQ
-126 QHSKQDDS
+126 QHSKQDNS
-134 NQGQQKHSKQNDSD
+134 G
-148 QDQQQHSKQDDSN
+148 QDQQQHSKQDNS
-161 QGQQKHSK
+161 G
-169 QNDSDQD
+169 QD
-176 QQQHSKQDDS
+176 QQQHSKQNNSD
-186 NQGQQKH
+186 QGQQ
-193 SKQNDSDQ
+193 
-201 DQQQHSKQD
+201 
-210 DSNQGQQK
+210 
-218 HSKQNDSDQD
+218 
-228 QQQHSKQD
+228 
-236 DSNQGQQKHSKQNDS
+236 
-251 DQDQQ
+251 
-256 QHSKQDDSNQGQ
+256 
-268 QKHSKQNDSD
+268 
-278 QDQQQHSKQDDSNQ
+278 
-292 GQQKHSKQNDSD
+292 
-304 QDQQQHS
+304 
-311 KQDDS
+311 
-316 NQGQQKHSKQNDS
+316 
-329 DQDQQQHSKQDDSN
+329 
-343 QGQQKHSKQ
+343 
-352 NDSDQDQQQHSKQ
+352 
-365 DDSNQGQQ
+365 
-373 KHSKQNDSDQDQ
+373 
-385 QQQSKQDGSNQ
+385 
-396 DKQQNS
+396 QQNS
-402 KGNSIYDFSKPEKD
+402 KGNSIYDFTKPEKD

-476 LEELKEH
+476 LEDLKEH

-609 QINDSAYLQEL
+609 QINDSAYIQEL

-678 WLYATFSRV
+678 WMYATFSRI

-812 PFLIFAEIG
+812 PFLAFAEIG

>member
-10 KKSNTTEKNETDN
+10 KKSNKLEANETDN
-23 SEQKPTNQE
+23 QEQHSNNQE
-32 DDNKEQTRSTKHN
+32 DDNKEQTRNMKHN
-45 KGNNSEQKKEEHKE
+45 KGKKNEQKD
-59 SSQDNQ
+59 SSQDKQQSATQEDSSQDKQ
-65 QNQSNQDQ
+65 QNPKQGDSSQDK
-73 QQSAKQDESSQEQQK
+73 QQSAKQGDSS
-88 HSKQDDSNQGQQK
+88 
-101 HSKQDD
+101 
-107 SNQGQQKH
+107 
-115 SKQNDSDQDQQ
+115 
-126 QHSKQDDS
+126 
-134 NQGQQKHSKQNDSD
+134 
-148 QDQQQHSKQDDSN
+148 
-161 QGQQKHSK
+161 
-169 QNDSDQD
+169 
-176 QQQHSKQDDS
+176 
-186 NQGQQKH
+186 
-193 SKQNDSDQ
+193 
-201 DQQQHSKQD
+201 
-210 DSNQGQQK
+210 
-218 HSKQNDSDQD
+218 
-228 QQQHSKQD
+228 
-236 DSNQGQQKHSKQNDS
+236 
-251 DQDQQ
+251 
-256 QHSKQDDSNQGQ
+256 
-268 QKHSKQNDSD
+268 
-278 QDQQQHSKQDDSNQ
+278 
-292 GQQKHSKQNDSD
+292 
-304 QDQQQHS
+304 
-311 KQDDS
+311 
-316 NQGQQKHSKQNDS
+316 
-329 DQDQQQHSKQDDSN
+329 
-343 QGQQKHSKQ
+343 
-352 NDSDQDQQQHSKQ
+352 
-365 DDSNQGQQ
+365 
-373 KHSKQNDSDQDQ
+373 
-385 QQQSKQDGSNQ
+385 Q
-396 DKQQNS
+396 DKQQNPKQCDSSQDKQQSAKQEAPSQDKQQNPKQEDSSQDKQQNAKQGEPSQS
-402 KGNSIYDFSKPEKD
+402 KQQSSGGNSIYDFTKPEKD
-416 RIHSLQDLI
+416 RIHSLQNLI

-505 HAIVQVNQQDQKCML
+505 HAIIQLNQQDQKCML

-590 AEKDNVDF
+590 AEKENIDF
-598 LEESLRALEYD
+598 LDESLRALEYD

-678 WLYATFSRV
+678 WMYATFSRI

-812 PFLIFAEIG
+812 PFLAFAEIG

>member
-10 KKSNTTEKNETDN
+10 KKLNKPEANERDNQEQHSNNE
-23 SEQKPTNQE
+23 E
-32 DDNKEQTRSTKHN
+32 DDNKEQTRSIKHN
-45 KGNNSEQKKEEHKE
+45 KGKNNEQKD
-59 SSQDNQ
+59 SSQDK
-65 QNQSNQDQ
+65 
-73 QQSAKQDESSQEQQK
+73 QQSAKQDESSQDKQQSSKQDESSQDKQQSAKQNDSFQDRQQSAKQDDSSQDKQQSAKQDDSSQDKQQK
-88 HSKQDDSNQGQQK
+88 SKRDESSQDKQQSAKQNDSSQDRQQSAKQDDSFQDKQQSAKQDDSFQDKQQSSKQDDSFQDKQQS
-101 HSKQDD
+101 SKQDD
-107 SNQGQQKH
+107 SSQDRQQ
-115 SKQNDSDQDQQ
+115 SA
-126 QHSKQDDS
+126 KQDDS
-134 NQGQQKHSKQNDSD
+134 S
-148 QDQQQHSKQDDSN
+148 QDK
-161 QGQQKHSK
+161 
-169 QNDSDQD
+169 
-176 QQQHSKQDDS
+176 
-186 NQGQQKH
+186 
-193 SKQNDSDQ
+193 
-201 DQQQHSKQD
+201 
-210 DSNQGQQK
+210 
-218 HSKQNDSDQD
+218 
-228 QQQHSKQD
+228 
-236 DSNQGQQKHSKQNDS
+236 
-251 DQDQQ
+251 
-256 QHSKQDDSNQGQ
+256 
-268 QKHSKQNDSD
+268 
-278 QDQQQHSKQDDSNQ
+278 
-292 GQQKHSKQNDSD
+292 
-304 QDQQQHS
+304 
-311 KQDDS
+311 
-316 NQGQQKHSKQNDS
+316 
-329 DQDQQQHSKQDDSN
+329 
-343 QGQQKHSKQ
+343 
-352 NDSDQDQQQHSKQ
+352 
-365 DDSNQGQQ
+365 
-373 KHSKQNDSDQDQ
+373 
-385 QQQSKQDGSNQ
+385 QQSAKQGDSSQ
-396 DKQQNS
+396 DKQQNAKQDEPSQS
-402 KGNSIYDFSKPEKD
+402 KQQSSGGNSIYDFTKPEKD

-432 DFVNYHTSDDETM
+432 DFINYHTSDDETM

-468 LLERPNAS
+468 LLERPCTS

-505 HAIVQVNQQDQKCML
+505 HAIIQLNQQDQKCML

-548 EDIDTNINLVR
+548 EAIDTNINLVR

-609 QINDSAYLQEL
+609 QINDSAYIQEL
-620 MGEKSIFPL
+620 MGEKSIFPI

-678 WLYATFSRV
+678 WMYATFSRV

>member
-23 SEQKPTNQE
+23 SEQQPNNQE
-32 DDNKEQTRSTKHN
+32 NDNKEQTRSMKHN
-45 KGNNSEQKKEEHKE
+45 KDSNSEQKKEEHKE
-59 SSQDNQ
+59 PSQDQ
-65 QNQSNQDQ
+65 
-73 QQSAKQDESSQEQQK
+73 
-88 HSKQDDSNQGQQK
+88 
-101 HSKQDD
+101 
-107 SNQGQQKH
+107 
-115 SKQNDSDQDQQ
+115 QQ
-126 QHSKQDDS
+126 QHSKQDNS
-134 NQGQQKHSKQNDSD
+134 NQN
-148 QDQQQHSKQDDSN
+148 QQQHSKQGNS
-161 QGQQKHSK
+161 G
-169 QNDSDQD
+169 QD
-176 QQQHSKQDDS
+176 QQQ
-186 NQGQQKH
+186 
-193 SKQNDSDQ
+193 
-201 DQQQHSKQD
+201 
-210 DSNQGQQK
+210 
-218 HSKQNDSDQD
+218 
-228 QQQHSKQD
+228 
-236 DSNQGQQKHSKQNDS
+236 
-251 DQDQQ
+251 
-256 QHSKQDDSNQGQ
+256 
-268 QKHSKQNDSD
+268 
-278 QDQQQHSKQDDSNQ
+278 
-292 GQQKHSKQNDSD
+292 
-304 QDQQQHS
+304 
-311 KQDDS
+311 
-316 NQGQQKHSKQNDS
+316 
-329 DQDQQQHSKQDDSN
+329 
-343 QGQQKHSKQ
+343 
-352 NDSDQDQQQHSKQ
+352 
-365 DDSNQGQQ
+365 
-373 KHSKQNDSDQDQ
+373 
-385 QQQSKQDGSNQ
+385 
-396 DKQQNS
+396 NS
-402 KGNSIYDFSKPEKD
+402 GNNSIYDFTKPEKD

-457 GEKLQKYLMPT
+457 GEKLQKYLMPI
-468 LLERPNAS
+468 LLERPCTS

-505 HAIVQVNQQDQKCML
+505 HAIIQLNQQDQKCML
-520 ANIAIDN
+520 ANIAIDT
-527 YRAPTPPL
+527 YRAPSPPL

-548 EDIDTNINLVR
+548 EAIDTNINLVR

-570 EMIIGEFSKT
+570 EMIVGEFSKT

-590 AEKDNVDF
+590 AEKENVDF

-609 QINDSAYLQEL
+609 QINDSAYIQEL

-678 WLYATFSRV
+678 WLYATFSRI

-812 PFLIFAEIG
+812 PFLAFAEIG